1 MDGLNIQKTKNIL
14 KDKSIYITMVIA
26 LVIMVLLYP
35 SEGRFKYEYHKGRPW
50 MYETLVAPIDFPIL
64 KTQAELLKEK
74 NAAAELFIP
83 YYVYNGDILPN
94 VMQMADGLNR
104 DSLISDKDLVTLK
117 SILSEIY
124 ASGII
129 KRDESLVNSNKDSYI
144 IVQKDKRAEEV
155 PRASVYNIQQAL
167 EKLQSKIAQ
176 IATDSISIAGVSK
189 VKPESLIQAN
199 LIYDQQSTDLV
210 HKNATDYISPTNGI
224 VYTGQLIVSEG
235 EIITAYIEQ
244 ILDSYKA
251 EYELSMGYSGS
262 NMSLIAG
269 HAMIILV
276 ILFLVF
282 ASIYTVNI
290 QILREKRRFNFIIF
304 LILLTYI
311 STVVVRDAGS
321 EYLFMIPFAVIAL
334 YMMAFFPAKVV
345 LPIYMISLLPLL
357 ITAENGIELY
367 TLNLFAGAV
376 TLMSFVYL
384 YRGWLQ
390 FLNSLLLFGV
400 MFIVF
405 MAFRLLESGKPI
417 YDYTY
422 IVYLFLNSLFIVAA
436 YPLVFLLE
444 KIFGLV
450 SVSTLKDLS
459 DTNNTLLQ
467 ELARKAPGTF
477 QHCLQVANLSERA
490 VNSIHGNARL
500 VKVGA
505 MYHDIG
511 KLMNPQC
518 FIENQAPGIDYHK
531 NLTPQESAQAII
543 RHVSDGVE
551 LAKKYKLPKII
562 TAFITSHHGKGVTGY
577 FYSKYCLNG
586 GDPDN
591 KEPFTYNGTLP
602 TTKEQVVVMMA
613 DAVEAASRSLKDYSE
628 ESISNLVDKITAAR
642 ISESQLID
650 ADISLKEIFTVKEV
664 FKKQLKEIY
673 HSRIEYPA
681 SNNST
686 NSATKAA
693 PVQAV
698 QAVQAVQ
705 DTKPA
710 AKQTAKQSANNAANN
725 AANQPASHNT
735 GKSPDKNA

>member
-1 MDGLNIQKTKNIL
+1 MDSLNIQKTKNIL
-14 KDKSIYITMVIA
+14 KDKSIYITMVIV

-50 MYETLVAPIDFPIL
+50 MYETLVAPMDFPIL
-64 KTQAELLKEK
+64 KSQAELLKEK
-74 NAAAELFIP
+74 NEAAELFVP
-83 YYVYNGDILPN
+83 YYVYNNDILLN
-94 VMQMADGLNR
+94 VMQTADGLNR
-104 DSLISDKDLVTLK
+104 DSLISNKDLATLK
-117 SILSEIY
+117 VVLSEIY
-124 ASGII
+124 TAGII
-129 KRDESLVNSNKDSYI
+129 KRDEQLVNNDKNNYI

-155 PRASVYNIQQAL
+155 PRASVYNIRQAV

-176 IATDSISIAGVSK
+176 IATDSITIAGISK
-189 VKPESLIQAN
+189 IKPESLIQAN
-199 LIYDQQSTDLV
+199 LIYDQQSTELV
-210 HKNATDYISPTNGI
+210 HKNAIDYISPTKGI

-244 ILDSYKA
+244 VLDSYKA

-262 NMSLIAG
+262 NISLVAG
-269 HAMIILV
+269 HALIILA

-282 ASIYTVNI
+282 ASIYTINI
-290 QILREKRRFNFIIF
+290 QILREKKRFNFIIF

-311 STVVVRDAGS
+311 ITVVVRDAGP
-321 EYLFMIPFAVIAL
+321 EYLFMVPFAVFAL

-357 ITAENGIELY
+357 IIAENGIELY
-367 TLNLFAGAV
+367 ILNLFAGAV
-376 TLMSFVYL
+376 TLLSFVYL

-390 FLNSLLLFGV
+390 FLNSLLLLGA

-405 MAFRLLESGKPI
+405 IAFRLLESGKPV
-417 YDYTY
+417 YDYIY
-422 IVYLFLNSLFIVAA
+422 VVYLFLNSMFIVAA

-490 VNSIHGNARL
+490 VNAIHGNARL

-511 KLMNPQC
+511 KLVNPQC

-531 NLTPQESAQAII
+531 NLSPQESAQLII
-543 RHVSDGVE
+543 KHVSDGVE
-551 LAKKYKLPKII
+551 LAKKFKLPKII
-562 TAFITSHHGKGVTGY
+562 TAFITSHHGRSVTGY
-577 FYSKYCLNG
+577 FYSKYCLDG
-586 GDPDN
+586 GDPNN

-613 DAVEAASRSLKDYSE
+613 DAVEAASRSLKDYSA

-642 ISESQLID
+642 ISESQLIE
-650 ADISLKEIFTVKEV
+650 ADISLKEINTVKEV
-664 FKKQLKEIY
+664 FKKHLKEIY
-673 HSRIEYPA
+673 HSRIEYPTA
-681 SNNST
+681 NQSGNHTANTAVGTS
-686 NSATKAA
+686 KVA
-693 PVQAV
+693 PVLSTESSSESSSE
-698 QAVQAVQ
+698 
-705 DTKPA
+705 DTA
-710 AKQTAKQSANNAANN
+710 A
-725 AANQPASHNT
+725 
-735 GKSPDKNA
+735 DKTLSKEA

>member
-1 MDGLNIQKTKNIL
+1 MDSLNIQKTKNVL

-50 MYETLVAPIDFPIL
+50 MYETLVAPMDFPIL
-64 KTQAELLKEK
+64 KSQAELLKEK
-74 NAAAELFIP
+74 NEAAELFVP
-83 YYVYNGDILPN
+83 YYVYNNDILLN
-94 VMQMADGLNR
+94 VMQTADGLNR
-104 DSLISDKDLVTLK
+104 DSLISNKDLATLK
-117 SILSEIY
+117 GVLSEIY
-124 ASGII
+124 TAGII
-129 KRDESLVNSNKDSYI
+129 KRDEQLVNNDKNNYI

-155 PRASVYNIQQAL
+155 PRASVYNIRQAV

-176 IATDSISIAGVSK
+176 IAADSITIAGISK
-189 VKPESLIQAN
+189 IKPESLIQAN
-199 LIYDQQSTDLV
+199 LIYDQQSTELV
-210 HKNATDYISPTNGI
+210 HKNATDYISPTKGI

-244 ILDSYKA
+244 VLDSYKA

-262 NMSLIAG
+262 IISLVAG
-269 HAMIILV
+269 HALIILA

-282 ASIYTVNI
+282 ASIYTINI
-290 QILREKRRFNFIIF
+290 QILREKKRFNFIIF

-311 STVVVRDAGS
+311 ITVVVRDAGP
-321 EYLFMIPFAVIAL
+321 EYLFMVPFAVFAL

-357 ITAENGIELY
+357 IIAENGIELY
-367 TLNLFAGAV
+367 ILNLFAGAV
-376 TLMSFVYL
+376 TLLSFVYL

-390 FLNSLLLFGV
+390 FLNSLLLLGA

-405 MAFRLLESGKPI
+405 IAFRLLESGKPV
-417 YDYTY
+417 YDYIY
-422 IVYLFLNSLFIVAA
+422 VVYLFLNSMFIVAA

-490 VNSIHGNARL
+490 VNAIHGNARL

-511 KLMNPQC
+511 KLVNPQC

-531 NLTPQESAQAII
+531 NLSPQESAQLII
-543 RHVSDGVE
+543 KHVSDGVE
-551 LAKKYKLPKII
+551 LAKKFKLPKII
-562 TAFITSHHGKGVTGY
+562 TAFITSHHGRGVTGY
-577 FYSKYCLNG
+577 FYSKYCLDG
-586 GDPDN
+586 GDPNN

-613 DAVEAASRSLKDYSE
+613 DAVEAASRSLKDYSA

-642 ISESQLID
+642 ISESQLIE
-650 ADISLKEIFTVKEV
+650 ADISLKEINTVKEV
-664 FKKQLKEIY
+664 FKKHLKEIY

-681 SNNST
+681 ANQSVNHTANTAVGTS
-686 NSATKAA
+686 KVA
-693 PVQAV
+693 PVLSTESSTKSSSE
-698 QAVQAVQ
+698 
-705 DTKPA
+705 DTA
-710 AKQTAKQSANNAANN
+710 A
-725 AANQPASHNT
+725 
-735 GKSPDKNA
+735 DKTLSKET

>member
-1 MDGLNIQKTKNIL
+1 MDSLNIQKTKNIL

-50 MYETLVAPIDFPIL
+50 MYETLVAPMDFPIL
-64 KTQAELLKEK
+64 KSQAELLKEK
-74 NAAAELFIP
+74 NEAAELFVP
-83 YYVYNGDILPN
+83 YYVYNNDILLN
-94 VMQMADGLNR
+94 VMQTADGLNR
-104 DSLISDKDLVTLK
+104 DSLISNKDLATLK
-117 SILSEIY
+117 GVLSEIY
-124 ASGII
+124 TAGII
-129 KRDESLVNSNKDSYI
+129 KRDEQLVNNEKNNYI

-155 PRASVYNIQQAL
+155 PRASVYNIRQAV

-176 IATDSISIAGVSK
+176 IAADSITIAGISK
-189 VKPESLIQAN
+189 IKPESLIQAN
-199 LIYDQQSTDLV
+199 LIYDQQSTELV
-210 HKNATDYISPTNGI
+210 HKNAIDYISPTKGI

-244 ILDSYKA
+244 VLDSYKA

-262 NMSLIAG
+262 NISLVAG
-269 HAMIILV
+269 HALIILA

-282 ASIYTVNI
+282 ASIYTINI
-290 QILREKRRFNFIIF
+290 QILREKKRFNFIIF

-311 STVVVRDAGS
+311 ITVVVRDAGP
-321 EYLFMIPFAVIAL
+321 EYLFMVPFAVFAL

-357 ITAENGIELY
+357 IIAENGIELY
-367 TLNLFAGAV
+367 ILNLFAGAV
-376 TLMSFVYL
+376 TLLSFVYL

-390 FLNSLLLFGV
+390 FLNSLLLLGA

-405 MAFRLLESGKPI
+405 IAFRLLESGKPV
-417 YDYTY
+417 YDYIY
-422 IVYLFLNSLFIVAA
+422 VVYLFLNSMFIVAA

-490 VNSIHGNARL
+490 VNAIHGNARL

-511 KLMNPQC
+511 KLVNPQC

-531 NLTPQESAQAII
+531 NLSPQESAQLII
-543 RHVSDGVE
+543 KHVSDGVE
-551 LAKKYKLPKII
+551 LAKKFKLPKII
-562 TAFITSHHGKGVTGY
+562 TAFITSHHGRSVTGY
-577 FYSKYCLNG
+577 FYSKYCLDG
-586 GDPDN
+586 GDPNN

-613 DAVEAASRSLKDYSE
+613 DAVEAASRSLKDYSA

-642 ISESQLID
+642 ISESQLIE
-650 ADISLKEIFTVKEV
+650 ADISLKEINTVKEV
-664 FKKQLKEIY
+664 FKKHLKEIY
-673 HSRIEYPA
+673 HSRIEYPTA
-681 SNNST
+681 NQSGNHTANTAVGTS
-686 NSATKAA
+686 KVA
-693 PVQAV
+693 PVLSTESSSESSSE
-698 QAVQAVQ
+698 
-705 DTKPA
+705 DTA
-710 AKQTAKQSANNAANN
+710 A
-725 AANQPASHNT
+725 
-735 GKSPDKNA
+735 DKTLSKEA

>member
-1 MDGLNIQKTKNIL
+1 MDSLNIQKTKNIL

-50 MYETLVAPIDFPIL
+50 MYETLVAPMDFPIL
-64 KTQAELLKEK
+64 KSQAELLKEK
-74 NAAAELFIP
+74 NEAAELFVP
-83 YYVYNGDILPN
+83 YYVYNNDILLN
-94 VMQMADGLNR
+94 VMQTADGLNR
-104 DSLISDKDLVTLK
+104 DSLISNKDLATLK
-117 SILSEIY
+117 GVLSEIY
-124 ASGII
+124 TAGII
-129 KRDESLVNSNKDSYI
+129 KRDEQLVNNDKNNYI

-155 PRASVYNIQQAL
+155 PRASVYNIRQAV

-176 IATDSISIAGVSK
+176 IAADSITIAGISK
-189 VKPESLIQAN
+189 IKPESLIQAN
-199 LIYDQQSTDLV
+199 LIYDQQSTELV
-210 HKNATDYISPTNGI
+210 HKNAIDYISPTKGI

-244 ILDSYKA
+244 VLDSYKA

-262 NMSLIAG
+262 NISLVAG
-269 HAMIILV
+269 HALIILA

-282 ASIYTVNI
+282 ASIYTINI
-290 QILREKRRFNFIIF
+290 QILREKKRFNFIIF

-311 STVVVRDAGS
+311 ITVVVRDAGP
-321 EYLFMIPFAVIAL
+321 EYLFMVPFAVFAL

-357 ITAENGIELY
+357 IIAENGIELY
-367 TLNLFAGAV
+367 ILNLFAGAV
-376 TLMSFVYL
+376 TLLSFVYL

-390 FLNSLLLFGV
+390 FLNSLLLLGA

-405 MAFRLLESGKPI
+405 IAFRLLESGKPV
-417 YDYTY
+417 YDYIY
-422 IVYLFLNSLFIVAA
+422 VVYLFLNSMFIVAA

-490 VNSIHGNARL
+490 VNAIHGNARL

-511 KLMNPQC
+511 KLVNPQC

-531 NLTPQESAQAII
+531 NLSPQESAQLII
-543 RHVSDGVE
+543 KHVSDGVE
-551 LAKKYKLPKII
+551 LAKKFKLPKII
-562 TAFITSHHGKGVTGY
+562 TAFITSHHGRSVTGY
-577 FYSKYCLNG
+577 FYSKYCLDG
-586 GDPDN
+586 GDPNN

-613 DAVEAASRSLKDYSE
+613 DAVEAASRSLKDYSA

-642 ISESQLID
+642 ISESQLIE
-650 ADISLKEIFTVKEV
+650 ADISLKEINTVKEV
-664 FKKQLKEIY
+664 FKKHLKEIY

-681 SNNST
+681 ANQSGNHTANTAVGTS
-686 NSATKAA
+686 KVA
-693 PVQAV
+693 PVLSTESSSESSSE
-698 QAVQAVQ
+698 
-705 DTKPA
+705 DTA
-710 AKQTAKQSANNAANN
+710 A
-725 AANQPASHNT
+725 
-735 GKSPDKNA
+735 DKTLSKEA

>member
-1 MDGLNIQKTKNIL
+1 MDSLNIQKTKNIL

-50 MYETLVAPIDFPIL
+50 MYETLVAPMDFPIL
-64 KTQAELLKEK
+64 KSQAELLKEK
-74 NAAAELFIP
+74 NEAAELFVP
-83 YYVYNGDILPN
+83 YYVYNNDILLN
-94 VMQMADGLNR
+94 VMQTADGLNR
-104 DSLISDKDLVTLK
+104 DSLISNKDLATLK
-117 SILSEIY
+117 GVLSEIY
-124 ASGII
+124 TAGII
-129 KRDESLVNSNKDSYI
+129 KRDEQLVNNDKNNYI

-155 PRASVYNIQQAL
+155 PRASVYNIRQAV

-176 IATDSISIAGVSK
+176 IAADSITIAGISK
-189 VKPESLIQAN
+189 IKPESLIQAN
-199 LIYDQQSTDLV
+199 LIYDQQSTELV
-210 HKNATDYISPTNGI
+210 HKNATDYISPTKGI

-244 ILDSYKA
+244 VLDSYKA

-262 NMSLIAG
+262 NISLVAG
-269 HAMIILV
+269 HALIILA

-282 ASIYTVNI
+282 ASIYTINI
-290 QILREKRRFNFIIF
+290 QILREKKRFNFIIF

-311 STVVVRDAGS
+311 ITVVVRDAGP
-321 EYLFMIPFAVIAL
+321 EYLFMVPFAVFAL

-345 LPIYMISLLPLL
+345 LPIYMISLLPL
-357 ITAENGIELY
+357 IIIAENGIELY
-367 TLNLFAGAV
+367 ILNLFAGAV
-376 TLMSFVYL
+376 TLLSFVYL

-390 FLNSLLLFGV
+390 FLNSLLLLGA

-405 MAFRLLESGKPI
+405 IAFRLLESGKPV
-417 YDYTY
+417 YDYIY
-422 IVYLFLNSLFIVAA
+422 VVYLFLNSMFIVAA

-490 VNSIHGNARL
+490 VNAIHGNARL

-511 KLMNPQC
+511 KLVNPQC

-531 NLTPQESAQAII
+531 NLSPQESAQLII
-543 RHVSDGVE
+543 KHVSDGVE
-551 LAKKYKLPKII
+551 LAKKFKLPKII
-562 TAFITSHHGKGVTGY
+562 TAFITSHHGRSVTGY
-577 FYSKYCLNG
+577 FYSKYCLDG
-586 GDPDN
+586 GDPNN

-613 DAVEAASRSLKDYSE
+613 DAVEAASRSLKDYSA

-642 ISESQLID
+642 ISESQLIE
-650 ADISLKEIFTVKEV
+650 ADISLKEINTVKEV
-664 FKKQLKEIY
+664 FKKHLKEIY

-681 SNNST
+681 ANQSGNHTANTAVGTS
-686 NSATKAA
+686 KVA
-693 PVQAV
+693 PVLSTESSSESSSE
-698 QAVQAVQ
+698 
-705 DTKPA
+705 DTA
-710 AKQTAKQSANNAANN
+710 A
-725 AANQPASHNT
+725 
-735 GKSPDKNA
+735 DKTLSKEA

>member
-1 MDGLNIQKTKNIL
+1 MDSLNIQKTKNIL

-50 MYETLVAPIDFPIL
+50 MYETLVAPMDFPIL
-64 KTQAELLKEK
+64 KSQAELLKEK
-74 NAAAELFIP
+74 NEAAELFVP
-83 YYVYNGDILPN
+83 YYVYNNDILLN
-94 VMQMADGLNR
+94 VMQTADGLNR
-104 DSLISDKDLVTLK
+104 DSLISNKDLATLK
-117 SILSEIY
+117 GVLSEIY
-124 ASGII
+124 TAGII
-129 KRDESLVNSNKDSYI
+129 KRDEQLVNNDKNNYI

-155 PRASVYNIQQAL
+155 PRASVYNIRQAV

-176 IATDSISIAGVSK
+176 IAADSITIAGISK
-189 VKPESLIQAN
+189 IKPESLIQAN
-199 LIYDQQSTDLV
+199 LIYDQQSTELV
-210 HKNATDYISPTNGI
+210 HKNATDYISPTKGI

-244 ILDSYKA
+244 VLDSYKA

-262 NMSLIAG
+262 NISLVAG
-269 HAMIILV
+269 HALIILA

-282 ASIYTVNI
+282 ASIYTINI
-290 QILREKRRFNFIIF
+290 QILREKKRFNFIIF

-311 STVVVRDAGS
+311 ITVVVRDAGP
-321 EYLFMIPFAVIAL
+321 EYLFMVPFAVFAL

-357 ITAENGIELY
+357 IIAENGIELY
-367 TLNLFAGAV
+367 ILNLFAGAV
-376 TLMSFVYL
+376 TLLSFVYL

-390 FLNSLLLFGV
+390 FLNSLLLLGA

-405 MAFRLLESGKPI
+405 IAFRLLESGKPV
-417 YDYTY
+417 YDYIY
-422 IVYLFLNSLFIVAA
+422 VVYLFLNSMFIVAA

-490 VNSIHGNARL
+490 VNAIHGNARL

-511 KLMNPQC
+511 KLVNPQC

-531 NLTPQESAQAII
+531 NLSSQESAQLII
-543 RHVSDGVE
+543 KHVSDGVE
-551 LAKKYKLPKII
+551 LAKKFKLPKII
-562 TAFITSHHGKGVTGY
+562 TAFITSHHGRSVTGY
-577 FYSKYCLNG
+577 FYSKYCLDG
-586 GDPDN
+586 GDPNN

-613 DAVEAASRSLKDYSE
+613 DAVEAASRSLKDYSA

-642 ISESQLID
+642 ISESQLIE
-650 ADISLKEIFTVKEV
+650 ADISLKEINTVKEV
-664 FKKQLKEIY
+664 FKKHLKEIY

-681 SNNST
+681 ANQSGNHTANTAVGTS
-686 NSATKAA
+686 KVA
-693 PVQAV
+693 PVLS
-698 QAVQAVQ
+698 
-705 DTKPA
+705 TESSTESSSENTA
-710 AKQTAKQSANNAANN
+710 A
-725 AANQPASHNT
+725 
-735 GKSPDKNA
+735 DKTLSKEA

>member
-1 MDGLNIQKTKNIL
+1 MDSLNIQKTKNIL

-50 MYETLVAPIDFPIL
+50 MYETLVAPMDFPIL
-64 KTQAELLKEK
+64 KSQAELLKEK
-74 NAAAELFIP
+74 NEAAELFVP
-83 YYVYNGDILPN
+83 YYVYNNDILLN
-94 VMQMADGLNR
+94 VMQTADGLNR
-104 DSLISDKDLVTLK
+104 DSLISNKDLATLK
-117 SILSEIY
+117 GVLSEIY
-124 ASGII
+124 TAGII
-129 KRDESLVNSNKDSYI
+129 KRDEQLVNNEKNNYI

-155 PRASVYNIQQAL
+155 PRASVYNIRQAV

-176 IATDSISIAGVSK
+176 IAADSITIAGISK
-189 VKPESLIQAN
+189 IKPESLIQAN
-199 LIYDQQSTDLV
+199 LIYDQQSTELV
-210 HKNATDYISPTNGI
+210 HKNAIDYISPTKGI

-244 ILDSYKA
+244 VLDSYKA

-262 NMSLIAG
+262 NISLVAG
-269 HAMIILV
+269 HALIILA

-282 ASIYTVNI
+282 ASIYTINI
-290 QILREKRRFNFIIF
+290 QILREKKRFNFIIF

-311 STVVVRDAGS
+311 ITVVVRDAGP
-321 EYLFMIPFAVIAL
+321 EYLFMVPFAVFAL

-357 ITAENGIELY
+357 IIAENGIELY
-367 TLNLFAGAV
+367 ILNLFAGAV
-376 TLMSFVYL
+376 TLLSFVYL

-390 FLNSLLLFGV
+390 FLNSLLLLGA

-405 MAFRLLESGKPI
+405 IAFRLLESGKPV
-417 YDYTY
+417 YDYIY
-422 IVYLFLNSLFIVAA
+422 VVYLFLNSMFIVAA

-490 VNSIHGNARL
+490 VNAIHGNARL

-511 KLMNPQC
+511 KLVNPQC

-531 NLTPQESAQAII
+531 NLSPQESAQLII
-543 RHVSDGVE
+543 KHVSDGVE
-551 LAKKYKLPKII
+551 LAKKFKLPKII
-562 TAFITSHHGKGVTGY
+562 TAFITSHHGRSVTGY
-577 FYSKYCLNG
+577 FYSKYCLDG
-586 GDPDN
+586 GDPNN

-613 DAVEAASRSLKDYSE
+613 DAVEAASRSLKDYSA

-642 ISESQLID
+642 ISESQLIE
-650 ADISLKEIFTVKEV
+650 ADISLKEINTVKEV
-664 FKKQLKEIY
+664 FKKHLKEIY

-681 SNNST
+681 ANQSGNHTANTAVGTS
-686 NSATKAA
+686 KVA
-693 PVQAV
+693 PVLSTESSTKSSSE
-698 QAVQAVQ
+698 
-705 DTKPA
+705 DTA
-710 AKQTAKQSANNAANN
+710 A
-725 AANQPASHNT
+725 
-735 GKSPDKNA
+735 DKTLSKEA

>member
-1 MDGLNIQKTKNIL
+1 MDSLNIQKTKNIL

-50 MYETLVAPIDFPIL
+50 MYETLVAPMDFPIL
-64 KTQAELLKEK
+64 KSQAELLKEK
-74 NAAAELFIP
+74 NEAAELFVP
-83 YYVYNGDILPN
+83 YYVYNNDILLN
-94 VMQMADGLNR
+94 VMQTADGLNR
-104 DSLISDKDLVTLK
+104 DSLISNKDLATLK
-117 SILSEIY
+117 GVLSEIY
-124 ASGII
+124 TAGII
-129 KRDESLVNSNKDSYI
+129 KRDEQLVNNDKNNYI

-155 PRASVYNIQQAL
+155 PRASVYNIRQAV

-176 IATDSISIAGVSK
+176 IAADSITIAGISK
-189 VKPESLIQAN
+189 IKPESLIQAN
-199 LIYDQQSTDLV
+199 LIYDQQSTELV
-210 HKNATDYISPTNGI
+210 HKNATDYISPTKGI

-244 ILDSYKA
+244 VLDSYKA

-262 NMSLIAG
+262 NISLVAG
-269 HAMIILV
+269 HALIILA

-282 ASIYTVNI
+282 ASIYTINI
-290 QILREKRRFNFIIF
+290 QILREKKRFNFIIF

-311 STVVVRDAGS
+311 ITVVVRDAGP
-321 EYLFMIPFAVIAL
+321 EYLFMVPFAVFAL

-357 ITAENGIELY
+357 IIAENGIELY
-367 TLNLFAGAV
+367 ILNLFAGAV
-376 TLMSFVYL
+376 TLLSFVYL

-390 FLNSLLLFGV
+390 FLNSLLLLGA

-405 MAFRLLESGKPI
+405 IAFRLLESGKPV
-417 YDYTY
+417 YDYIY
-422 IVYLFLNSLFIVAA
+422 VVYLFLNSMFIVAA

-490 VNSIHGNARL
+490 VNAIHGNARL

-511 KLMNPQC
+511 KLVNPQC

-531 NLTPQESAQAII
+531 NLSPQESAQLII
-543 RHVSDGVE
+543 KHVSDGVE
-551 LAKKYKLPKII
+551 LAKKFKLPKII
-562 TAFITSHHGKGVTGY
+562 TAFITSHHGRSVTGY
-577 FYSKYCLNG
+577 FYSKYCLDG
-586 GDPDN
+586 GDPNN

-613 DAVEAASRSLKDYSE
+613 DAVEAASRSLKDYSA

-642 ISESQLID
+642 ISESQLIE
-650 ADISLKEIFTVKEV
+650 ADISLKEINTVKEV
-664 FKKQLKEIY
+664 FKKHLKEIY

-681 SNNST
+681 ANQSGNHTANTAVGTS
-686 NSATKAA
+686 KVA
-693 PVQAV
+693 PVLSTESSSESSSE
-698 QAVQAVQ
+698 
-705 DTKPA
+705 DTA
-710 AKQTAKQSANNAANN
+710 A
-725 AANQPASHNT
+725 
-735 GKSPDKNA
+735 DKTLSKEA

>member
-1 MDGLNIQKTKNIL
+1 MDSLNIQKTKNIL

-50 MYETLVAPIDFPIL
+50 MYETLVAPMDFPIL
-64 KTQAELLKEK
+64 KSQAELLKEK
-74 NAAAELFIP
+74 NEAAELFVP
-83 YYVYNGDILPN
+83 YYVYNNDILLN
-94 VMQMADGLNR
+94 VMQTADGLNR
-104 DSLISDKDLVTLK
+104 DSLISNKDLATLK
-117 SILSEIY
+117 GVLSEIY
-124 ASGII
+124 TAGII
-129 KRDESLVNSNKDSYI
+129 KRDEQLVNNEKNNYI

-155 PRASVYNIQQAL
+155 PRASVYNIRQAV

-176 IATDSISIAGVSK
+176 IAADSITIAGISK
-189 VKPESLIQAN
+189 IKPESLIQAN
-199 LIYDQQSTDLV
+199 LIYDQQSTELV
-210 HKNATDYISPTNGI
+210 HKNAIDYISPTKGI

-244 ILDSYKA
+244 VLDSYKA

-262 NMSLIAG
+262 NISLVAG
-269 HAMIILV
+269 HALIILA

-282 ASIYTVNI
+282 ASIYTINI
-290 QILREKRRFNFIIF
+290 QILREKKRFNFIIF

-311 STVVVRDAGS
+311 ITVVVRDAGP
-321 EYLFMIPFAVIAL
+321 EYLFMVPFAVFAL

-357 ITAENGIELY
+357 IIAENGIELY
-367 TLNLFAGAV
+367 ILNLFAGAV
-376 TLMSFVYL
+376 TLLSFVYL

-390 FLNSLLLFGV
+390 FLNSLLLLGA

-405 MAFRLLESGKPI
+405 IAFRLLESGKPV
-417 YDYTY
+417 YDYIY
-422 IVYLFLNSLFIVAA
+422 VVYLFLNSMFIVAA

-490 VNSIHGNARL
+490 VNAIHGNARL

-511 KLMNPQC
+511 KLVNPQC

-531 NLTPQESAQAII
+531 NLSLQESAQLII
-543 RHVSDGVE
+543 KHVSDGVE
-551 LAKKYKLPKII
+551 LAKKFKLPKII
-562 TAFITSHHGKGVTGY
+562 TAFITSHHGRSVTGY
-577 FYSKYCLNG
+577 FYSKYCLDG
-586 GDPDN
+586 GDPNN

-613 DAVEAASRSLKDYSE
+613 DAVEAASRSLKDYSA

-642 ISESQLID
+642 ISESQLIE
-650 ADISLKEIFTVKEV
+650 ADISLKEINTVKEV
-664 FKKQLKEIY
+664 FKKHLKEIY

-681 SNNST
+681 ANQSGNHTANTAVGTS
-686 NSATKAA
+686 KVA
-693 PVQAV
+693 PVLSTESSTKSSSE
-698 QAVQAVQ
+698 
-705 DTKPA
+705 DTA
-710 AKQTAKQSANNAANN
+710 A
-725 AANQPASHNT
+725 
-735 GKSPDKNA
+735 DKTLSKEA

>member
-1 MDGLNIQKTKNIL
+1 MDSLNIQKTKNIL

-50 MYETLVAPIDFPIL
+50 MYETLVAPMDFPIL
-64 KTQAELLKEK
+64 KSQAELLKEK
-74 NAAAELFIP
+74 NEAAELFVP
-83 YYVYNGDILPN
+83 YYVYNNDILLN
-94 VMQMADGLNR
+94 VMQTADGLNR
-104 DSLISDKDLVTLK
+104 DSLISNKDLATLK
-117 SILSEIY
+117 GVLSEIY
-124 ASGII
+124 TAGII
-129 KRDESLVNSNKDSYI
+129 KRDEQLVNNDKNNYI

-155 PRASVYNIQQAL
+155 PRASVYNIRQAV

-176 IATDSISIAGVSK
+176 IAADSITIAGISK
-189 VKPESLIQAN
+189 IKPESLIQAN
-199 LIYDQQSTDLV
+199 LIYDQQSTELV
-210 HKNATDYISPTNGI
+210 HKNATDYISPTKGI

-244 ILDSYKA
+244 VLDSYKA

-262 NMSLIAG
+262 NISLVAG
-269 HAMIILV
+269 HALIILA

-282 ASIYTVNI
+282 ASIYTINI
-290 QILREKRRFNFIIF
+290 QILREKKRFNFIIF

-311 STVVVRDAGS
+311 ITVVVRDAGP
-321 EYLFMIPFAVIAL
+321 EYLFMVPFAVFAL

-357 ITAENGIELY
+357 IIAENGIELY
-367 TLNLFAGAV
+367 ILNLFAGAV
-376 TLMSFVYL
+376 TLLSFVYL

-390 FLNSLLLFGV
+390 FLNSLLLLGA

-405 MAFRLLESGKPI
+405 IAFRLLESGKPV
-417 YDYTY
+417 YDYIY
-422 IVYLFLNSLFIVAA
+422 VVYLFLNSMFIVAA

-490 VNSIHGNARL
+490 VNAIHGNARL

-511 KLMNPQC
+511 KLVNPQC

-531 NLTPQESAQAII
+531 NLSPQESAQLII
-543 RHVSDGVE
+543 KHVSDGVE
-551 LAKKYKLPKII
+551 LAKKFKLPKII
-562 TAFITSHHGKGVTGY
+562 TAFITSHHGRSVTGY
-577 FYSKYCLNG
+577 FYSKYCLDG
-586 GDPDN
+586 GDPNN

-613 DAVEAASRSLKDYSE
+613 DAVEAASRSLKDYSA

-642 ISESQLID
+642 ISESQLIE
-650 ADISLKEIFTVKEV
+650 ADISLKEINTVKEV
-664 FKKQLKEIY
+664 FKKHLKEIY

-681 SNNST
+681 ANQSVNHTANTAVGTS
-686 NSATKAA
+686 KVA
-693 PVQAV
+693 PVLSTESSTKSSSE
-698 QAVQAVQ
+698 
-705 DTKPA
+705 DTA
-710 AKQTAKQSANNAANN
+710 A
-725 AANQPASHNT
+725 
-735 GKSPDKNA
+735 DKTLSKET

>member
-1 MDGLNIQKTKNIL
+1 MDSLNIQKTKNIL

-50 MYETLVAPIDFPIL
+50 MYETLVAPMDFPIL
-64 KTQAELLKEK
+64 KSQAELLKEK
-74 NAAAELFIP
+74 NEAAELFVP
-83 YYVYNGDILPN
+83 YYVYNNDILLN
-94 VMQMADGLNR
+94 AMQTADGLNR
-104 DSLISDKDLVTLK
+104 DSLISGKDLETLK
-117 SILSEIY
+117 GVLSEIY
-124 ASGII
+124 TAGII
-129 KRDESLVNSNKDSYI
+129 KRDEQLAGNDKNSYI

-155 PRASVYNIQQAL
+155 PRASVYNIRQAVK
-167 EKLQSKIAQ
+167 KLQSKIAQ
-176 IATDSISIAGVSK
+176 IATDSITIASISK
-189 VKPESLIQAN
+189 IKPESLIQAN
-199 LIYDQQSTDLV
+199 LIYDQQSTELV
-210 HKNATDYISPTNGI
+210 HKNATDYISPTKGI

-244 ILDSYKA
+244 VLDSYKA

-262 NMSLIAG
+262 NLSLIAG
-269 HAMIILV
+269 HSLIILA

-282 ASIYTVNI
+282 ASIYTINI
-290 QILREKRRFNFIIF
+290 QILREKKRFNFIIF
-304 LILLTYI
+304 LILLTYVI
-311 STVVVRDAGS
+311 TVVVRDAGP
-321 EYLFMIPFAVIAL
+321 EYLFMVPFAVFAL

-357 ITAENGIELY
+357 IIAENGIELY
-367 TLNLFAGAV
+367 LLNLFAGAV
-376 TLMSFVYL
+376 TLLSFVYL

-390 FLNSLLLFGV
+390 FLNSLLLLGA

-405 MAFRLLESGKPI
+405 ISFRLLESGKPV
-417 YDYTY
+417 YDYVY
-422 IVYLFLNSLFIVAA
+422 IVYLFLNSMFIVAA

-490 VNSIHGNARL
+490 VNAIHGNARL

-505 MYHDIG
+505 MYHDVG
-511 KLMNPQC
+511 KLVNPQC

-531 NLTPQESAQAII
+531 NLSPQESAQLII
-543 RHVSDGVE
+543 KHVSDGVE
-551 LAKKYKLPKII
+551 LAKKFKLPKII
-562 TAFITSHHGKGVTGY
+562 TAFITSHHGRSVTGY
-577 FYSKYCLNG
+577 FYSKYCLDG
-586 GDPDN
+586 GDPNN

-613 DAVEAASRSLKDYSE
+613 DAVEAASRSLKDYSA

-642 ISESQLID
+642 ISESQLIE
-650 ADISLKEIFTVKEV
+650 ADISLKEINTVKEV
-664 FKKQLKEIY
+664 FKKHLKEIY

-681 SNNST
+681 ANQSGNHTANTAVGTSKVTPVLSTESSTENSSENST
-686 NSATKAA
+686 
-693 PVQAV
+693 
-698 QAVQAVQ
+698 
-705 DTKPA
+705 D
-710 AKQTAKQSANNAANN
+710 
-725 AANQPASHNT
+725 NT
-735 GKSPDKNA
+735 DADKTLSKEA

>member
-1 MDGLNIQKTKNIL
+1 MDSLNIQKTKNIL

-50 MYETLVAPIDFPIL
+50 MYETLVAPMDFPIL
-64 KTQAELLKEK
+64 KSQAELLKEK
-74 NAAAELFIP
+74 NEAAELFVP
-83 YYVYNGDILPN
+83 YYVYNNDILLN
-94 VMQMADGLNR
+94 AMQTADGLNR
-104 DSLISDKDLVTLK
+104 DSLISGKDLETLK
-117 SILSEIY
+117 GVLSEIY
-124 ASGII
+124 TAGII
-129 KRDESLVNSNKDSYI
+129 KRDEQLAGNDKNSYI

-155 PRASVYNIQQAL
+155 PRASVYNIRQAV

-176 IATDSISIAGVSK
+176 IATDSITIASISK
-189 VKPESLIQAN
+189 IKPESLIQAN
-199 LIYDQQSTDLV
+199 LIYDQQSTELV
-210 HKNATDYISPTNGI
+210 HKNATDYISPTKGI

-244 ILDSYKA
+244 VLDSYKA

-262 NMSLIAG
+262 NLSLIAG
-269 HAMIILV
+269 HSLIILA

-282 ASIYTVNI
+282 ASIYTINI
-290 QILREKRRFNFIIF
+290 QILREKKRFNFIIF
-304 LILLTYI
+304 LILLTYVI
-311 STVVVRDAGS
+311 TVVVRDAGP
-321 EYLFMIPFAVIAL
+321 EYLFMVPFAVFAL

-357 ITAENGIELY
+357 IIAENGIELY
-367 TLNLFAGAV
+367 LLNLFAGAV
-376 TLMSFVYL
+376 TLLSFVYL

-390 FLNSLLLFGV
+390 FLNSLLLLGA

-405 MAFRLLESGKPI
+405 ISFRLLESGKPV
-417 YDYTY
+417 YDYVY
-422 IVYLFLNSLFIVAA
+422 IVYLFLNSMFIVAA

-490 VNSIHGNARL
+490 VNAIHGNARL

-505 MYHDIG
+505 MYHDVG
-511 KLMNPQC
+511 KLVNPQC

-531 NLTPQESAQAII
+531 NLSPQESAQLII
-543 RHVSDGVE
+543 KHVSDGVE
-551 LAKKYKLPKII
+551 LAKKFKLPKII
-562 TAFITSHHGKGVTGY
+562 TAFITSHHGRSVTGY
-577 FYSKYCLNG
+577 FYSKYCLDG
-586 GDPDN
+586 GDPNN

-613 DAVEAASRSLKDYSE
+613 DAVEAASRSLKDYSA

-642 ISESQLID
+642 ISESQLIE
-650 ADISLKEIFTVKEV
+650 ADISLKEINTVKEV
-664 FKKQLKEIY
+664 FKKHLKEIY

-681 SNNST
+681 ANQSGNHTANTAVGTSKVTPVLSTESSTENSSENST
-686 NSATKAA
+686 
-693 PVQAV
+693 
-698 QAVQAVQ
+698 
-705 DTKPA
+705 D
-710 AKQTAKQSANNAANN
+710 
-725 AANQPASHNT
+725 NT
-735 GKSPDKNA
+735 DADKTLSKEA

>member
-1 MDGLNIQKTKNIL
+1 MDSLNIQKTKNIL

-50 MYETLVAPIDFPIL
+50 MYETLVAPMDFPIL
-64 KTQAELLKEK
+64 KSQAELLKEK
-74 NAAAELFIP
+74 NEAAELFVP
-83 YYVYNGDILPN
+83 YYVYNNDILLN
-94 VMQMADGLNR
+94 VMQTADGLNR
-104 DSLISDKDLVTLK
+104 DSLISNKDLATLK
-117 SILSEIY
+117 GVLSEIY
-124 ASGII
+124 TAGII
-129 KRDESLVNSNKDSYI
+129 KRDEQLVNNDKNNYI

-155 PRASVYNIQQAL
+155 PRASVYNIRQAV

-176 IATDSISIAGVSK
+176 IAADSITIAGISK
-189 VKPESLIQAN
+189 IKPESLIQAN
-199 LIYDQQSTDLV
+199 LIYDQQSTELV
-210 HKNATDYISPTNGI
+210 HKNATDYISPTKGI

-244 ILDSYKA
+244 VLDSYKA

-262 NMSLIAG
+262 NISLVAG
-269 HAMIILV
+269 HALIILA

-282 ASIYTVNI
+282 ASIYTINI
-290 QILREKRRFNFIIF
+290 QILREKKRFNFIIF

-311 STVVVRDAGS
+311 ITVVVRDAGP
-321 EYLFMIPFAVIAL
+321 EYLFMVPFAVFAL

-357 ITAENGIELY
+357 IIAENGIELY
-367 TLNLFAGAV
+367 ILNLFAGAV
-376 TLMSFVYL
+376 TLLSFVYL

-390 FLNSLLLFGV
+390 FLNSLLLLGA

-405 MAFRLLESGKPI
+405 IAFRLLESGKPV
-417 YDYTY
+417 YDYIY
-422 IVYLFLNSLFIVAA
+422 VVYLFLNSMFIVAA

-490 VNSIHGNARL
+490 VNAIHGNARL

-511 KLMNPQC
+511 KLVNPQC

-531 NLTPQESAQAII
+531 NLSPQESAQLII
-543 RHVSDGVE
+543 KHVSDGVE
-551 LAKKYKLPKII
+551 LAKKFKLPKII
-562 TAFITSHHGKGVTGY
+562 TAFITSHHGRSVTGY
-577 FYSKYCLNG
+577 FYSKYCLDG
-586 GDPDN
+586 GDPNN

-613 DAVEAASRSLKDYSE
+613 DAVEAASRSLKDYSA

-642 ISESQLID
+642 ISESQLIE
-650 ADISLKEIFTVKEV
+650 ADISLKEINTVKEV
-664 FKKQLKEIY
+664 FKKHLKEIY
-673 HSRIEYPA
+673 HSRIEYPTA
-681 SNNST
+681 NQSVNHTANTAVGTS
-686 NSATKAA
+686 KVA
-693 PVQAV
+693 PVLSTESSTKSSSE
-698 QAVQAVQ
+698 
-705 DTKPA
+705 DTA
-710 AKQTAKQSANNAANN
+710 A
-725 AANQPASHNT
+725 
-735 GKSPDKNA
+735 DKTLSKET

>member
-1 MDGLNIQKTKNIL
+1 MDSLNIQKTKNIL

-50 MYETLVAPIDFPIL
+50 MYETLVAPMDFPIL
-64 KTQAELLKEK
+64 KSQAELLKEK
-74 NAAAELFIP
+74 NEAAELFVP
-83 YYVYNGDILPN
+83 YYVYNNDILLN
-94 VMQMADGLNR
+94 VMQTADGLNR
-104 DSLISDKDLVTLK
+104 DSLISNNDLATLK
-117 SILSEIY
+117 GVLSEIY
-124 ASGII
+124 TAGII
-129 KRDESLVNSNKDSYI
+129 KRDEQLVNNDKNNYI

-155 PRASVYNIQQAL
+155 PRASVYNIRQAV

-176 IATDSISIAGVSK
+176 IATDSITIAGISK
-189 VKPESLIQAN
+189 IKPESLIQAN
-199 LIYDQQSTDLV
+199 LIYDQQSTELV
-210 HKNATDYISPTNGI
+210 HKNAIDYISPTKGI

-244 ILDSYKA
+244 VLDSYKA

-262 NMSLIAG
+262 NISLVAG
-269 HAMIILV
+269 HALIILA

-282 ASIYTVNI
+282 ASIYTINI
-290 QILREKRRFNFIIF
+290 QILREKKRFNFIIF

-311 STVVVRDAGS
+311 ITVVVRDAGP
-321 EYLFMIPFAVIAL
+321 EYLFMVPFAVFAL

-357 ITAENGIELY
+357 IIAENGIELY
-367 TLNLFAGAV
+367 ILNLFAGAV
-376 TLMSFVYL
+376 TLLSFVYL

-390 FLNSLLLFGV
+390 FLNSLLLLGA

-405 MAFRLLESGKPI
+405 IAFRLLESGKPV
-417 YDYTY
+417 YDYIY
-422 IVYLFLNSLFIVAA
+422 VVYLFLNSMFIVAA

-490 VNSIHGNARL
+490 VNAIHGNARL

-511 KLMNPQC
+511 KLVNPQC

-531 NLTPQESAQAII
+531 NLSPQESAQLII
-543 RHVSDGVE
+543 KHVSDGVE
-551 LAKKYKLPKII
+551 LAKKFKLPKII
-562 TAFITSHHGKGVTGY
+562 TAFITSHHGRSVTGY
-577 FYSKYCLNG
+577 FYSKYCLDG
-586 GDPDN
+586 GDPNN

-613 DAVEAASRSLKDYSE
+613 DAVEAASRSLKDYSA

-642 ISESQLID
+642 ISESQLIE
-650 ADISLKEIFTVKEV
+650 ADISLKEINTVKEV
-664 FKKQLKEIY
+664 FKKHLKEIY
-673 HSRIEYPA
+673 HSRIEYPTA
-681 SNNST
+681 NQSGNHTANTAVGTS
-686 NSATKAA
+686 KVA
-693 PVQAV
+693 PVLSTESSSESSSE
-698 QAVQAVQ
+698 
-705 DTKPA
+705 DTA
-710 AKQTAKQSANNAANN
+710 A
-725 AANQPASHNT
+725 
-735 GKSPDKNA
+735 DKTLSKEA

>member
-1 MDGLNIQKTKNIL
+1 MDSLNIQKSKNIL

-50 MYETLVAPIDFPIL
+50 MYETLVAPMDFPIL
-64 KTQAELLKEK
+64 KSQAELLKEK
-74 NAAAELFIP
+74 NEAAELFVP
-83 YYVYNGDILPN
+83 YYVYNNDILLN
-94 VMQMADGLNR
+94 VMQTADGLNR
-104 DSLISDKDLVTLK
+104 DSLISNKDLATLK
-117 SILSEIY
+117 GVLSEIY
-124 ASGII
+124 TAGII
-129 KRDESLVNSNKDSYI
+129 KRDEQLVNNDKNNYI

-155 PRASVYNIQQAL
+155 PRASVYNIRQAV

-176 IATDSISIAGVSK
+176 IAADSITIAGISK
-189 VKPESLIQAN
+189 IKPESLIQAN
-199 LIYDQQSTDLV
+199 LIYDQQSTELV
-210 HKNATDYISPTNGI
+210 HKNATDYISTTKGI

-244 ILDSYKA
+244 VLDSYKA

-262 NMSLIAG
+262 NISLVAG
-269 HAMIILV
+269 HALIILA

-282 ASIYTVNI
+282 ASIYTINI
-290 QILREKRRFNFIIF
+290 QILREKKRFNFIIF

-311 STVVVRDAGS
+311 ITVVVRDAGP
-321 EYLFMIPFAVIAL
+321 EYLFMVPFAVFAL

-357 ITAENGIELY
+357 IIAENGIELY
-367 TLNLFAGAV
+367 ILNLFAGAV
-376 TLMSFVYL
+376 TLLSFVYL

-390 FLNSLLLFGV
+390 FLNSLLLLGA

-405 MAFRLLESGKPI
+405 IAFRLLESGKPV
-417 YDYTY
+417 YDYIY
-422 IVYLFLNSLFIVAA
+422 VVYLFLNSMFIVAA

-490 VNSIHGNARL
+490 VNAIHGNARL

-511 KLMNPQC
+511 KLVNPQC

-531 NLTPQESAQAII
+531 NLSSQESAQLII
-543 RHVSDGVE
+543 KHVSDGVE
-551 LAKKYKLPKII
+551 LAKKFKLPKII
-562 TAFITSHHGKGVTGY
+562 TAFITSHHGRSVTGY
-577 FYSKYCLNG
+577 FYSKYCLDG
-586 GDPDN
+586 GDPNN

-613 DAVEAASRSLKDYSE
+613 DAVEAASRSLKDYSA

-642 ISESQLID
+642 ISESQLIE
-650 ADISLKEIFTVKEV
+650 ADISLKEINTVKEV
-664 FKKQLKEIY
+664 FKKHLKEIY

-681 SNNST
+681 ANQSGNHTANTAVGTS
-686 NSATKAA
+686 KVA
-693 PVQAV
+693 PVLS
-698 QAVQAVQ
+698 
-705 DTKPA
+705 TESSTESSSENTA
-710 AKQTAKQSANNAANN
+710 A
-725 AANQPASHNT
+725 
-735 GKSPDKNA
+735 DKTLSKEA

>member
-1 MDGLNIQKTKNIL
+1 MDSLNIQKSKNIL

-50 MYETLVAPIDFPIL
+50 MYETLVAPMDFPIL
-64 KTQAELLKEK
+64 KSQAELLKEK
-74 NAAAELFIP
+74 NEAAELFVP
-83 YYVYNGDILPN
+83 YYVYNNDILLN
-94 VMQMADGLNR
+94 VMQTADGLNR
-104 DSLISDKDLVTLK
+104 DSLISNKDLATLK
-117 SILSEIY
+117 GVLSEIY
-124 ASGII
+124 TAGII
-129 KRDESLVNSNKDSYI
+129 KRDEQLVNNDKNNYI

-155 PRASVYNIQQAL
+155 PRASVYNIRQAV

-176 IATDSISIAGVSK
+176 IAADSITIAGISK
-189 VKPESLIQAN
+189 IKPESLIQAN
-199 LIYDQQSTDLV
+199 LIYDQQSTELV
-210 HKNATDYISPTNGI
+210 HKNATDYISPTKGI

-244 ILDSYKA
+244 VLDSYKA

-262 NMSLIAG
+262 NISLVAG
-269 HAMIILV
+269 HALIILA

-282 ASIYTVNI
+282 ASIYTINI
-290 QILREKRRFNFIIF
+290 QILREKKRFNFIIF

-311 STVVVRDAGS
+311 ITVVVRDAGP
-321 EYLFMIPFAVIAL
+321 EYLFMVPFAVFAL

-357 ITAENGIELY
+357 IIAENGIELY
-367 TLNLFAGAV
+367 ILNLFAGAV
-376 TLMSFVYL
+376 TLLSFVYL

-390 FLNSLLLFGV
+390 FLNSLLLLGA

-405 MAFRLLESGKPI
+405 IAFRLLESGKPV
-417 YDYTY
+417 YDYIY
-422 IVYLFLNSLFIVAA
+422 VVYLFLNSMFIVAA

-490 VNSIHGNARL
+490 VNAIHGNARL

-511 KLMNPQC
+511 KLVNPQC

-531 NLTPQESAQAII
+531 NLSPQESAQLII
-543 RHVSDGVE
+543 KHVSDGVE
-551 LAKKYKLPKII
+551 LAKKFKLPKII
-562 TAFITSHHGKGVTGY
+562 TAFITSHHGRSVTGY
-577 FYSKYCLNG
+577 FYSKYCLDG
-586 GDPDN
+586 GDPNN

-613 DAVEAASRSLKDYSE
+613 DAVEAASRSLKDYSA

-642 ISESQLID
+642 ISESQLIE
-650 ADISLKEIFTVKEV
+650 ADISLKEINTVKEV
-664 FKKQLKEIY
+664 FKKHLKEIY

-681 SNNST
+681 ANQSGNHTANTAVGTS
-686 NSATKAA
+686 KVA
-693 PVQAV
+693 PVLSTESSTESSSESSSE
-698 QAVQAVQ
+698 
-705 DTKPA
+705 DTA
-710 AKQTAKQSANNAANN
+710 A
-725 AANQPASHNT
+725 
-735 GKSPDKNA
+735 DKTLSKEA

>member
-1 MDGLNIQKTKNIL
+1 MDSLNIQKTKNIL

-50 MYETLVAPIDFPIL
+50 MYETLVAPMDFPIL
-64 KTQAELLKEK
+64 KSQAELLKEK
-74 NAAAELFIP
+74 NEAAELFVP
-83 YYVYNGDILPN
+83 YYVYNNDILLN
-94 VMQMADGLNR
+94 VMQTADGLNR
-104 DSLISDKDLVTLK
+104 DSLISNKDLATLK
-117 SILSEIY
+117 GVLSEIY
-124 ASGII
+124 TAGII
-129 KRDESLVNSNKDSYI
+129 KRDEQLVNNDKNNYI

-155 PRASVYNIQQAL
+155 PRASVYNIRQAV

-176 IATDSISIAGVSK
+176 IAADSITIAGISK
-189 VKPESLIQAN
+189 IKPESLIQAN
-199 LIYDQQSTDLV
+199 LIYDQQSTELV
-210 HKNATDYISPTNGI
+210 HKNATDYISPTKGI

-244 ILDSYKA
+244 VLDSYKA

-262 NMSLIAG
+262 NISLVAG
-269 HAMIILV
+269 HALIILA

-282 ASIYTVNI
+282 ASIYTINI
-290 QILREKRRFNFIIF
+290 QILREKKRFNFIIF

-311 STVVVRDAGS
+311 ITVVVRDAGP
-321 EYLFMIPFAVIAL
+321 EYLFMVPFAVFAL

-357 ITAENGIELY
+357 IIAENGIELY
-367 TLNLFAGAV
+367 ILNLFAGAV
-376 TLMSFVYL
+376 TLLSFVYL

-390 FLNSLLLFGV
+390 FLNSLLLLGA

-405 MAFRLLESGKPI
+405 IAFRLLESGKPV
-417 YDYTY
+417 YDYIY
-422 IVYLFLNSLFIVAA
+422 VVYLFLNSMFIVAA

-490 VNSIHGNARL
+490 VNAIHGNARL

-511 KLMNPQC
+511 KLVNPQC

-531 NLTPQESAQAII
+531 NLSPQESAQLII
-543 RHVSDGVE
+543 KHVSDGVE
-551 LAKKYKLPKII
+551 LAKKFKLPKII
-562 TAFITSHHGKGVTGY
+562 TAFITSHHGRSVTGY
-577 FYSKYCLNG
+577 FYSKYCLDG
-586 GDPDN
+586 GDPNN

-613 DAVEAASRSLKDYSE
+613 DAVEAASRSLKDYSA

-642 ISESQLID
+642 ISESQLIE
-650 ADISLKEIFTVKEV
+650 ADISLKEINTVKEV
-664 FKKQLKEIY
+664 FKKHLKEIY

-681 SNNST
+681 ANQSGNHTANTAVGTS
-686 NSATKAA
+686 KVA
-693 PVQAV
+693 PVLSTESSTESSSESSSE
-698 QAVQAVQ
+698 
-705 DTKPA
+705 DTA
-710 AKQTAKQSANNAANN
+710 A
-725 AANQPASHNT
+725 
-735 GKSPDKNA
+735 DKTLSKEA

>member
-1 MDGLNIQKTKNIL
+1 MDSLNIQKTKNIL
-14 KDKSIYITMVIA
+14 KDKGIYITMAIA

-64 KTQAELLKEK
+64 KSQGELLKEK
-74 NAAAELFIP
+74 NAAAELFVP
-83 YYVYNGDILPN
+83 YYVFNSDILLN
-94 VMQMADGLNR
+94 AMQTADGLNR

-124 ASGII
+124 TAGII
-129 KRDESLVNSNKDSYI
+129 KRDEQLANNDKNSYI
-144 IVQKDKRAEEV
+144 IVQKEKRAEEV
-155 PRASVYNIQQAL
+155 PRASVYNIQQAI
-167 EKLQSKIAQ
+167 EKLQSKISQ
-176 IATDSISIAGVSK
+176 IATDSITMAGISRI
-189 VKPESLIQAN
+189 KPESLIQAN

-210 HKNATDYISPTNGI
+210 HKNAIDYISPTKGI

-262 NMSLIAG
+262 NLSLISG
-269 HAMIILV
+269 HSLIILA

-282 ASIYTVNI
+282 ASIYTINI
-290 QILREKRRFNFIIF
+290 QILKEKKRFNFIIF
-304 LILLTYI
+304 LILLTYVI
-311 STVVVRDAGS
+311 TVVVRDAGP
-321 EYLFMIPFAVIAL
+321 EYLFMVPFAVFAL

-357 ITAENGIELY
+357 IIAENGIELY
-367 TLNLFAGAV
+367 ILNLFAGAV
-376 TLMSFVYL
+376 TLLSFVYL

-390 FLNSLLLFGV
+390 FLNSLLLFGA

-405 MAFRLLESGKPI
+405 IAFRLLESGKPV

-422 IVYLFLNSLFIVAA
+422 IVYLFLNSMFIVAT

-490 VNSIHGNARL
+490 VNAIHGNARL

-505 MYHDIG
+505 MYHDVG
-511 KLMNPQC
+511 KLVNPQC

-531 NLTPQESAQAII
+531 NLSPQESAQLII
-543 RHVSDGVE
+543 KHVSDGVE
-551 LAKKYKLPKII
+551 LAKKFKLPKII
-562 TAFITSHHGKGVTGY
+562 TAFITSHHGRSVTGY
-577 FYSKYCLNG
+577 FYSKYCLDG
-586 GDPDN
+586 GDPNN

-613 DAVEAASRSLKDYSE
+613 DAVEAASRSLKDYSA

-642 ISESQLID
+642 ISESQLIE
-650 ADISLKEIFTVKEV
+650 ADISLKEINIVKEV

-681 SNNST
+681 
-686 NSATKAA
+686 
-693 PVQAV
+693 
-698 QAVQAVQ
+698 
-705 DTKPA
+705 
-710 AKQTAKQSANNAANN
+710 
-725 AANQPASHNT
+725 ANQSGNHTSIAAADISKDTHAGSTESTSENT
-735 GKSPDKNA
+735 AADNMSSKDV

>member
-1 MDGLNIQKTKNIL
+1 MDSLNIQKTKNIL

-50 MYETLVAPIDFPIL
+50 MYETLVAPMDFPIL
-64 KTQAELLKEK
+64 KSQAELLKEK
-74 NAAAELFIP
+74 NEAAELFVP
-83 YYVYNGDILPN
+83 YYVYNNDILLN
-94 VMQMADGLNR
+94 VMQTADGLNR
-104 DSLISDKDLVTLK
+104 DSLISNKDLATLK
-117 SILSEIY
+117 GVLSEIY
-124 ASGII
+124 TAGII
-129 KRDESLVNSNKDSYI
+129 KRDEQLVNNEKNNYI

-155 PRASVYNIQQAL
+155 PRASVYNIRQAV

-176 IATDSISIAGVSK
+176 IAADSITIAGISK
-189 VKPESLIQAN
+189 IKPESLIQAN
-199 LIYDQQSTDLV
+199 LIYDQQSTELV
-210 HKNATDYISPTNGI
+210 HKNAIDYISPTKGI

-235 EIITAYIEQ
+235 EIITEYIEQ
-244 ILDSYKA
+244 VLDSYKA

-262 NMSLIAG
+262 NISLVAG
-269 HAMIILV
+269 HALIILA

-282 ASIYTVNI
+282 ASIYTINI
-290 QILREKRRFNFIIF
+290 QILREKKRFNFIIF

-311 STVVVRDAGS
+311 ITVVVRDAGP
-321 EYLFMIPFAVIAL
+321 EYLFMVPFAVFAL
-334 YMMAFFPAKVV
+334 YMMSFFPAKVV

-357 ITAENGIELY
+357 IIAENGIELY
-367 TLNLFAGAV
+367 ILNLFAGAV
-376 TLMSFVYL
+376 TLLSFVYL

-390 FLNSLLLFGV
+390 FLNSLLLLGA

-405 MAFRLLESGKPI
+405 IAFRLLESGKPV
-417 YDYTY
+417 YDYIY
-422 IVYLFLNSLFIVAA
+422 VVYLFLNSMFIVAA

-490 VNSIHGNARL
+490 VNAIHGNARL

-511 KLMNPQC
+511 KLVNPQC

-531 NLTPQESAQAII
+531 NLSPQESAQLII
-543 RHVSDGVE
+543 KHVSDGVE
-551 LAKKYKLPKII
+551 LAKKFKLPKII
-562 TAFITSHHGKGVTGY
+562 TAFITSHHGRSVTGY
-577 FYSKYCLNG
+577 FYSKYCLDG
-586 GDPDN
+586 GDPNN

-613 DAVEAASRSLKDYSE
+613 DAVEAASRSLKDYSA

-642 ISESQLID
+642 ISESQLIE
-650 ADISLKEIFTVKEV
+650 ADISLKEINTVKEV
-664 FKKQLKEIY
+664 FKKHLKEIY

-681 SNNST
+681 ANQSGNHTANTAVGTS
-686 NSATKAA
+686 KVA
-693 PVQAV
+693 PVLSTESSTKSSSE
-698 QAVQAVQ
+698 
-705 DTKPA
+705 DTA
-710 AKQTAKQSANNAANN
+710 A
-725 AANQPASHNT
+725 
-735 GKSPDKNA
+735 DKTLSKEA

>member
-1 MDGLNIQKTKNIL
+1 MDSLNIQKTKNIL

-50 MYETLVAPIDFPIL
+50 MYETLVAPMDFPIL
-64 KTQAELLKEK
+64 KSQAELLKEK
-74 NAAAELFIP
+74 NEAAELFVP
-83 YYVYNGDILPN
+83 YYVYNNDILLN
-94 VMQMADGLNR
+94 VMQTADGLNR
-104 DSLISDKDLVTLK
+104 DSLISNNDLATLK
-117 SILSEIY
+117 GVLSEIY
-124 ASGII
+124 TAGII
-129 KRDESLVNSNKDSYI
+129 KRDEQLVNNDKNNYI

-155 PRASVYNIQQAL
+155 PRASVYNIRQAV

-176 IATDSISIAGVSK
+176 IATDSITIAGISK
-189 VKPESLIQAN
+189 IKPESLIQAN
-199 LIYDQQSTDLV
+199 LIYDQQSTELV
-210 HKNATDYISPTNGI
+210 HKNAIDYISPTKGI

-244 ILDSYKA
+244 VLDSYKA

-262 NMSLIAG
+262 NISLVAG
-269 HAMIILV
+269 HALIILA

-282 ASIYTVNI
+282 ASIYTINI
-290 QILREKRRFNFIIF
+290 QILREKKRFNFIIF

-311 STVVVRDAGS
+311 ITVVVRDAGP
-321 EYLFMIPFAVIAL
+321 EYLFMVPFAVFAL

-357 ITAENGIELY
+357 IIAENGIELY
-367 TLNLFAGAV
+367 ILNLFAGAV
-376 TLMSFVYL
+376 TLLSFVYL

-390 FLNSLLLFGV
+390 FLNSLLLLGA

-405 MAFRLLESGKPI
+405 IAFRLLESGKPV
-417 YDYTY
+417 YDYIY
-422 IVYLFLNSLFIVAA
+422 VVYLFLNSMFIVAA

-490 VNSIHGNARL
+490 VNAIHGNARL

-511 KLMNPQC
+511 KLVNPQC

-531 NLTPQESAQAII
+531 NLSPQESAQLII
-543 RHVSDGVE
+543 KHVSDGVE
-551 LAKKYKLPKII
+551 LAKKFKLPKII
-562 TAFITSHHGKGVTGY
+562 TAFITSHHGQSVTGY
-577 FYSKYCLNG
+577 FYSKYCLDG
-586 GDPDN
+586 GDPNN

-613 DAVEAASRSLKDYSE
+613 DAVEAASRSLKDYSA

-642 ISESQLID
+642 ISESQLIE
-650 ADISLKEIFTVKEV
+650 ADISLKEINTVKEV
-664 FKKQLKEIY
+664 FKKHLKEIY
-673 HSRIEYPA
+673 HSRIEYPTA
-681 SNNST
+681 NQSGNHTANTAVGTS
-686 NSATKAA
+686 KVA
-693 PVQAV
+693 PVLSTESSSESSSE
-698 QAVQAVQ
+698 
-705 DTKPA
+705 DTA
-710 AKQTAKQSANNAANN
+710 A
-725 AANQPASHNT
+725 
-735 GKSPDKNA
+735 DKTLSKEA

>member
-1 MDGLNIQKTKNIL
+1 L

-50 MYETLVAPIDFPIL
+50 MYETLVAPMDFPIL
-64 KTQAELLKEK
+64 KSQAELLKEK
-74 NAAAELFIP
+74 NEAAELFVP
-83 YYVYNGDILPN
+83 YYVYNNDILLN
-94 VMQMADGLNR
+94 VMQTADGLNR
-104 DSLISDKDLVTLK
+104 DSLISNKDLATLK
-117 SILSEIY
+117 GVLSEIY
-124 ASGII
+124 TAGII
-129 KRDESLVNSNKDSYI
+129 KRDEQLVNNDKNNYI

-155 PRASVYNIQQAL
+155 PRASVYNIRQAV

-176 IATDSISIAGVSK
+176 IAADSITIAGISK
-189 VKPESLIQAN
+189 IKPESLIQAN
-199 LIYDQQSTDLV
+199 LIYDQQSTELV
-210 HKNATDYISPTNGI
+210 HKNATDYISPTKGI

-244 ILDSYKA
+244 VLDSYKA

-262 NMSLIAG
+262 NISLVAG
-269 HAMIILV
+269 HALIILA

-282 ASIYTVNI
+282 ASIYTINI
-290 QILREKRRFNFIIF
+290 QILREKKRFNFIIF

-311 STVVVRDAGS
+311 ITVVVRDAGP
-321 EYLFMIPFAVIAL
+321 EYLFMVPFAVFAL

-357 ITAENGIELY
+357 IIAENGIELY
-367 TLNLFAGAV
+367 ILNLFAGAV
-376 TLMSFVYL
+376 TLLSFVYL

-390 FLNSLLLFGV
+390 FLNSLLLLGA

-405 MAFRLLESGKPI
+405 IAFRLLESGKPV
-417 YDYTY
+417 YDYIY
-422 IVYLFLNSLFIVAA
+422 VVYLFLNSMFIVAA

-490 VNSIHGNARL
+490 VNAIHGNARL

-511 KLMNPQC
+511 KLVNPQC

-531 NLTPQESAQAII
+531 NLSPQESAQLII
-543 RHVSDGVE
+543 KHVSDGVE
-551 LAKKYKLPKII
+551 LAKKFKLPKII
-562 TAFITSHHGKGVTGY
+562 TAFITSHHGRSVTGY
-577 FYSKYCLNG
+577 FYSKYCLDG
-586 GDPDN
+586 GDPNN

-613 DAVEAASRSLKDYSE
+613 DAVEAASRSLKDYSA

-642 ISESQLID
+642 ISESQLIE
-650 ADISLKEIFTVKEV
+650 ADISLKEINTVKEV
-664 FKKQLKEIY
+664 FKKHLKEIY

-681 SNNST
+681 ANQSGNHTANTAVGTS
-686 NSATKAA
+686 KVA
-693 PVQAV
+693 PVLS
-698 QAVQAVQ
+698 
-705 DTKPA
+705 TESSTESSSENTA
-710 AKQTAKQSANNAANN
+710 A
-725 AANQPASHNT
+725 
-735 GKSPDKNA
+735 DKTLSKEA

>member
-1 MDGLNIQKTKNIL
+1 MDSLNIQKTKNVL

-50 MYETLVAPIDFPIL
+50 MYETLVAPMDFPIL
-64 KTQAELLKEK
+64 KSQAELLKEK
-74 NAAAELFIP
+74 NEAAELFVP
-83 YYVYNGDILPN
+83 YYVYNNDILLN
-94 VMQMADGLNR
+94 VMQTADGLNR
-104 DSLISDKDLVTLK
+104 DSLISNKDLATLK
-117 SILSEIY
+117 GVLSEIY
-124 ASGII
+124 TAGII
-129 KRDESLVNSNKDSYI
+129 KRDEQLVNNDKNNYI

-155 PRASVYNIQQAL
+155 PRASVYNIRQAV

-176 IATDSISIAGVSK
+176 IAADSITIAGISK
-189 VKPESLIQAN
+189 IKPESLIQAN
-199 LIYDQQSTDLV
+199 LIYDQQSTELV
-210 HKNATDYISPTNGI
+210 HKNATDYISPTKGI

-244 ILDSYKA
+244 VLDSYKA

-262 NMSLIAG
+262 NISLVAG
-269 HAMIILV
+269 HALIILA

-282 ASIYTVNI
+282 ASIYTINI
-290 QILREKRRFNFIIF
+290 QILREKKRFNFIIF

-311 STVVVRDAGS
+311 ITVVVRDAGP
-321 EYLFMIPFAVIAL
+321 EYLFMVPFAVFAL

-357 ITAENGIELY
+357 IIAENGIELY
-367 TLNLFAGAV
+367 ILNLFAGAV
-376 TLMSFVYL
+376 TLLSFVYL

-390 FLNSLLLFGV
+390 FLNSLLLLGA

-405 MAFRLLESGKPI
+405 IAFRLLESGKPV
-417 YDYTY
+417 YDYIY
-422 IVYLFLNSLFIVAA
+422 VVYLFLNSMFIVAA

-490 VNSIHGNARL
+490 VNAIHGNARL

-511 KLMNPQC
+511 KLVNPQC

-531 NLTPQESAQAII
+531 NLSPQESAQLII
-543 RHVSDGVE
+543 KHVSDGVE
-551 LAKKYKLPKII
+551 LAKKFKLPKII
-562 TAFITSHHGKGVTGY
+562 TAFITSHHGRGVTGY
-577 FYSKYCLNG
+577 FYSKYCLDG
-586 GDPDN
+586 GDPNN

-613 DAVEAASRSLKDYSE
+613 DAVEAASRSLKDYSA

-642 ISESQLID
+642 ISESQLIE
-650 ADISLKEIFTVKEV
+650 ADISLKEINTVKEV
-664 FKKQLKEIY
+664 FKKHLKEIY
-673 HSRIEYPA
+673 HSRIEYPTA
-681 SNNST
+681 NQSVNHTANTAVGTS
-686 NSATKAA
+686 KVA
-693 PVQAV
+693 PVLSTESSTKSSSE
-698 QAVQAVQ
+698 
-705 DTKPA
+705 DTA
-710 AKQTAKQSANNAANN
+710 A
-725 AANQPASHNT
+725 
-735 GKSPDKNA
+735 DKTLSKET

>member
-1 MDGLNIQKTKNIL
+1 MDSLNIQKSKNIL

-50 MYETLVAPIDFPIL
+50 MYETLVAPMDFPIL
-64 KTQAELLKEK
+64 KSQAELLKEK
-74 NAAAELFIP
+74 NEAAELFVP
-83 YYVYNGDILPN
+83 YYVYNNDILLN
-94 VMQMADGLNR
+94 VMQTADGLNR
-104 DSLISDKDLVTLK
+104 DSLISNKDLATLK
-117 SILSEIY
+117 GVLSEIY
-124 ASGII
+124 TAGII
-129 KRDESLVNSNKDSYI
+129 KRDEQLVNNDKNNYI

-155 PRASVYNIQQAL
+155 PRASVYNIRQAV

-176 IATDSISIAGVSK
+176 IAADSITIAGISK
-189 VKPESLIQAN
+189 IKPESLIQAN
-199 LIYDQQSTDLV
+199 LIYDQQSTELV
-210 HKNATDYISPTNGI
+210 HKNATDYISPTKGI

-244 ILDSYKA
+244 VLDSYKA

-262 NMSLIAG
+262 NISLVAG
-269 HAMIILV
+269 HALIILA

-282 ASIYTVNI
+282 ASIYTINI
-290 QILREKRRFNFIIF
+290 QILREKKRFNFIIF

-311 STVVVRDAGS
+311 ITVVVRDAGP
-321 EYLFMIPFAVIAL
+321 EYLFMVPFAVFAL

-357 ITAENGIELY
+357 IIAENGIELY
-367 TLNLFAGAV
+367 ILNLFAGAV
-376 TLMSFVYL
+376 TLLSFVYL

-390 FLNSLLLFGV
+390 FLNSLLLLGA

-405 MAFRLLESGKPI
+405 IAFRLLESGKPV
-417 YDYTY
+417 YDYIY
-422 IVYLFLNSLFIVAA
+422 VVYLFLNSMFIVAA

-490 VNSIHGNARL
+490 VNAIHGNARL

-511 KLMNPQC
+511 KLVNPQC

-531 NLTPQESAQAII
+531 NLSPQESAQLII
-543 RHVSDGVE
+543 KHVSDGVE
-551 LAKKYKLPKII
+551 LAKKFKLPKII
-562 TAFITSHHGKGVTGY
+562 TAFITSHHGRSVTGY
-577 FYSKYCLNG
+577 FYSKYCLDG
-586 GDPDN
+586 GDPNN

-613 DAVEAASRSLKDYSE
+613 DAVEAASRSLKDYSA

-642 ISESQLID
+642 ISESQLIE
-650 ADISLKEIFTVKEV
+650 ADISLKEINTVKEV
-664 FKKQLKEIY
+664 FKKHLKEIY

-681 SNNST
+681 ANQSGNHTANTAVGTS
-686 NSATKAA
+686 KVA
-693 PVQAV
+693 PVLSTESSSESSSE
-698 QAVQAVQ
+698 
-705 DTKPA
+705 DTA
-710 AKQTAKQSANNAANN
+710 A
-725 AANQPASHNT
+725 
-735 GKSPDKNA
+735 DKTLSKEA

>member
-1 MDGLNIQKTKNIL
+1 MDSLNIQKTKNIL

-50 MYETLVAPIDFPIL
+50 MYETLVAPMDFPIL
-64 KTQAELLKEK
+64 KSQAELLKEK
-74 NAAAELFIP
+74 NEAAELFVP
-83 YYVYNGDILPN
+83 YYVYNNDILLN
-94 VMQMADGLNR
+94 VMQTADGLNR
-104 DSLISDKDLVTLK
+104 DSLISNKDLATLK
-117 SILSEIY
+117 GVLSEIY
-124 ASGII
+124 TAGII
-129 KRDESLVNSNKDSYI
+129 KRDEQLVNNEKNNYI

-155 PRASVYNIQQAL
+155 PRASVYNIRQAV

-176 IATDSISIAGVSK
+176 IAADSITIAGISK
-189 VKPESLIQAN
+189 IKPESLIQAN
-199 LIYDQQSTDLV
+199 LIYDQQSTELV
-210 HKNATDYISPTNGI
+210 HKNAIDYISPTKGI

-244 ILDSYKA
+244 VLDSYKA

-262 NMSLIAG
+262 NISLVAG
-269 HAMIILV
+269 HALIILA

-282 ASIYTVNI
+282 ASIYTINI
-290 QILREKRRFNFIIF
+290 QILREKKRFNFIIF

-311 STVVVRDAGS
+311 ITVVVRDAGP
-321 EYLFMIPFAVIAL
+321 EYLFMVPFAVFAL

-357 ITAENGIELY
+357 IIAENGIELY
-367 TLNLFAGAV
+367 ILNLFAGAV
-376 TLMSFVYL
+376 TLLSFVYL

-390 FLNSLLLFGV
+390 FLNSLLLLGA

-405 MAFRLLESGKPI
+405 IAFRLLESGKPV
-417 YDYTY
+417 YDYIY
-422 IVYLFLNSLFIVAA
+422 VVYLFLNSMFIVAA

-490 VNSIHGNARL
+490 VNAIHGNARL

-511 KLMNPQC
+511 KLVNPQC

-531 NLTPQESAQAII
+531 NLSPQESAQLII
-543 RHVSDGVE
+543 KHVSDGVE
-551 LAKKYKLPKII
+551 LAKKFKLPKII
-562 TAFITSHHGKGVTGY
+562 TAFITSHHGRSVTGY
-577 FYSKYCLNG
+577 FYSKYCLDG
-586 GDPDN
+586 GDPNN

-613 DAVEAASRSLKDYSE
+613 DAVEAASRSLKDYSA

-642 ISESQLID
+642 ISESQLIE
-650 ADISLKEIFTVKEV
+650 ADISLKEINTVKEV
-664 FKKQLKEIY
+664 FKKHLKEIY

-681 SNNST
+681 ANQSGNHTANTAVGTS
-686 NSATKAA
+686 KVA
-693 PVQAV
+693 PVLSTESSSESSSE
-698 QAVQAVQ
+698 
-705 DTKPA
+705 DTA
-710 AKQTAKQSANNAANN
+710 A
-725 AANQPASHNT
+725 
-735 GKSPDKNA
+735 DKTLSKEA

>member
-1 MDGLNIQKTKNIL
+1 MDSLNIQKTKNIL

-50 MYETLVAPIDFPIL
+50 MYETLVAPMDFPIL
-64 KTQAELLKEK
+64 KSQAELLKEK
-74 NAAAELFIP
+74 NEAAELFVP
-83 YYVYNGDILPN
+83 YYVYNNDILLN
-94 VMQMADGLNR
+94 VMQTADGLNR
-104 DSLISDKDLVTLK
+104 DSLISNKDLATLK
-117 SILSEIY
+117 GVLSEIY
-124 ASGII
+124 TAGII
-129 KRDESLVNSNKDSYI
+129 KRDEQLVNNDKNNYI

-155 PRASVYNIQQAL
+155 PRASVYNIRQAV

-176 IATDSISIAGVSK
+176 IAADSITIAGISK
-189 VKPESLIQAN
+189 IKPESLIQAN
-199 LIYDQQSTDLV
+199 LIYDQQSTELV
-210 HKNATDYISPTNGI
+210 HKNATDYISPTKGI

-244 ILDSYKA
+244 VLDSYKA

-262 NMSLIAG
+262 NISLVAG
-269 HAMIILV
+269 HALIILA

-282 ASIYTVNI
+282 ASIYTINI
-290 QILREKRRFNFIIF
+290 QILREKKRFNFIIF

-311 STVVVRDAGS
+311 ITVVVRDAGP
-321 EYLFMIPFAVIAL
+321 EYLFMVPFAVFAL

-357 ITAENGIELY
+357 IIAENGIELY
-367 TLNLFAGAV
+367 ILNLFAGAV
-376 TLMSFVYL
+376 TLLSFVYL

-390 FLNSLLLFGV
+390 FLNSLLLLGA

-405 MAFRLLESGKPI
+405 IAFRLLESGKPV
-417 YDYTY
+417 YDYIY
-422 IVYLFLNSLFIVAA
+422 VVYLFLNSMFIVAA

-490 VNSIHGNARL
+490 VNAIHGNARL

-511 KLMNPQC
+511 KLVNPQC

-531 NLTPQESAQAII
+531 NLSSQESAQLII
-543 RHVSDGVE
+543 KHVSDGVE
-551 LAKKYKLPKII
+551 LAKKFKLPKII
-562 TAFITSHHGKGVTGY
+562 TAFITSHHGRSVTGY
-577 FYSKYCLNG
+577 FYSKYCLDG
-586 GDPDN
+586 GDPNN

-613 DAVEAASRSLKDYSE
+613 DAVEAASRSLKDYSA

-642 ISESQLID
+642 ISESQLIE
-650 ADISLKEIFTVKEV
+650 ADISLKEINTVKEV
-664 FKKQLKEIY
+664 FKKHLKEIY

-681 SNNST
+681 ANQSGNHTANTTVGTS
-686 NSATKAA
+686 KVA
-693 PVQAV
+693 PVLSTESSSESSSE
-698 QAVQAVQ
+698 
-705 DTKPA
+705 DTA
-710 AKQTAKQSANNAANN
+710 A
-725 AANQPASHNT
+725 
-735 GKSPDKNA
+735 DKTLSKEA

>member
-1 MDGLNIQKTKNIL
+1 MDSLNIQKTKNIL

-50 MYETLVAPIDFPIL
+50 MYETLVAPMDFPIL
-64 KTQAELLKEK
+64 KSQAELLKEK
-74 NAAAELFIP
+74 NEAAELFVP
-83 YYVYNGDILPN
+83 YYVYNNDILLN
-94 VMQMADGLNR
+94 VMQTADGLNR
-104 DSLISDKDLVTLK
+104 DSLISNKDLATLK
-117 SILSEIY
+117 GVLSEIY
-124 ASGII
+124 TAGII
-129 KRDESLVNSNKDSYI
+129 KRDEQLVNNDKNNYI

-155 PRASVYNIQQAL
+155 PRASVYNIRQAV
-167 EKLQSKIAQ
+167 EKLQSKIVQ
-176 IATDSISIAGVSK
+176 IAADSITIAGISK
-189 VKPESLIQAN
+189 IKPESLIQAN
-199 LIYDQQSTDLV
+199 LIYDQQSTELV
-210 HKNATDYISPTNGI
+210 HKNAIDYISPTKGI

-244 ILDSYKA
+244 VLDSYKA

-262 NMSLIAG
+262 NISLVAG
-269 HAMIILV
+269 HALIILA

-282 ASIYTVNI
+282 ASIYTINI
-290 QILREKRRFNFIIF
+290 QILREKKRFNFIIF

-311 STVVVRDAGS
+311 ITVVVRDAGP
-321 EYLFMIPFAVIAL
+321 EYLFMVPFAVFAL

-357 ITAENGIELY
+357 IIAENGIELY
-367 TLNLFAGAV
+367 ILNLFAGAV
-376 TLMSFVYL
+376 TLLSFVYL

-390 FLNSLLLFGV
+390 FLNSLLLLGA

-405 MAFRLLESGKPI
+405 IAFRLLESGKPV
-417 YDYTY
+417 YDYIY
-422 IVYLFLNSLFIVAA
+422 VVYLFLNSMFIVAA

-490 VNSIHGNARL
+490 VNAIHGNARL

-511 KLMNPQC
+511 KLVNPQC

-531 NLTPQESAQAII
+531 NLSPQESAQLII
-543 RHVSDGVE
+543 KHVSDGVE
-551 LAKKYKLPKII
+551 LAKKFKLPKII
-562 TAFITSHHGKGVTGY
+562 TAFITSHHGRSVTGY
-577 FYSKYCLNG
+577 FYSKYCLDG
-586 GDPDN
+586 GDPNN

-613 DAVEAASRSLKDYSE
+613 DAVEAASRSLKDYSA

-642 ISESQLID
+642 ISESQLIE
-650 ADISLKEIFTVKEV
+650 ADISLKEINTVKEV
-664 FKKQLKEIY
+664 FKKHLKEIY

-681 SNNST
+681 
-686 NSATKAA
+686 
-693 PVQAV
+693 
-698 QAVQAVQ
+698 
-705 DTKPA
+705 
-710 AKQTAKQSANNAANN
+710 
-725 AANQPASHNT
+725 ANQSGNHTANTAVGTSKVAPALST
-735 GKSPDKNA
+735 ESSTESSSEDTAADKTLSKEA

>member
-1 MDGLNIQKTKNIL
+1 MDSLNIQKTKNIL

-50 MYETLVAPIDFPIL
+50 MYETLVAPMDFPIL
-64 KTQAELLKEK
+64 KSQAELLKEK
-74 NAAAELFIP
+74 NEAAELFVP
-83 YYVYNGDILPN
+83 YYVYNNDILLN
-94 VMQMADGLNR
+94 VMQTADGLNR
-104 DSLISDKDLVTLK
+104 DSLISNKDLATLK
-117 SILSEIY
+117 GVLSEIY
-124 ASGII
+124 TAGII
-129 KRDESLVNSNKDSYI
+129 KRDEQLVNNDKNNYI

-155 PRASVYNIQQAL
+155 PRASVYNIRQAV

-176 IATDSISIAGVSK
+176 IAADSITIAGISK
-189 VKPESLIQAN
+189 IKPESLIQAN
-199 LIYDQQSTDLV
+199 LIYDQQSTELV
-210 HKNATDYISPTNGI
+210 HKNATDYISPTKGI

-244 ILDSYKA
+244 VLDSYKA

-262 NMSLIAG
+262 NISLVAG
-269 HAMIILV
+269 HALIILA

-282 ASIYTVNI
+282 ASIYTINI
-290 QILREKRRFNFIIF
+290 QILREKKRFNFIIF

-311 STVVVRDAGS
+311 ITVVVRDAGP
-321 EYLFMIPFAVIAL
+321 EYLFMVPFAVFAL

-357 ITAENGIELY
+357 IIAENGIELY
-367 TLNLFAGAV
+367 ILNLFAGAV
-376 TLMSFVYL
+376 TLLSFVYL

-390 FLNSLLLFGV
+390 FLNSLLLLGA

-405 MAFRLLESGKPI
+405 IAFRLLESGKPV
-417 YDYTY
+417 YDYIY
-422 IVYLFLNSLFIVAA
+422 VVYLFLNSMFIVAA

-490 VNSIHGNARL
+490 VNAIHGNARL

-511 KLMNPQC
+511 KLVNPQC

-531 NLTPQESAQAII
+531 NLSPQESAQLII
-543 RHVSDGVE
+543 KHVSDGVE
-551 LAKKYKLPKII
+551 LAKKFKLPKII
-562 TAFITSHHGKGVTGY
+562 TAFITSHHGRSVTGY
-577 FYSKYCLNG
+577 FYSKYCLDG
-586 GDPDN
+586 GDPNN

-613 DAVEAASRSLKDYSE
+613 DAVEAASRSLKDYSA

-642 ISESQLID
+642 ISESQLIE
-650 ADISLKEIFTVKEV
+650 ADISLKEINTVKEV
-664 FKKQLKEIY
+664 FKKHLKEIY

-681 SNNST
+681 ANQSSNHTANTAVGTS
-686 NSATKAA
+686 KVA
-693 PVQAV
+693 PVLS
-698 QAVQAVQ
+698 
-705 DTKPA
+705 TESSTESSSENTA
-710 AKQTAKQSANNAANN
+710 A
-725 AANQPASHNT
+725 
-735 GKSPDKNA
+735 DKTLSKEA

>member
-1 MDGLNIQKTKNIL
+1 MDSLNIQKTKNIL

-50 MYETLVAPIDFPIL
+50 MYETLVAPMDFPIL
-64 KTQAELLKEK
+64 KSQAELLKEK
-74 NAAAELFIP
+74 NEAAELFVP
-83 YYVYNGDILPN
+83 YYVYNNDILLN
-94 VMQMADGLNR
+94 VMQTADGLNR
-104 DSLISDKDLVTLK
+104 DSLISNKDLATLK
-117 SILSEIY
+117 GVLSEIY
-124 ASGII
+124 TAGII
-129 KRDESLVNSNKDSYI
+129 KRDEQLVNNDKNNYI

-155 PRASVYNIQQAL
+155 PRASVYNIRQAV

-176 IATDSISIAGVSK
+176 IAADSITIAGISK
-189 VKPESLIQAN
+189 IKPESLIQAN
-199 LIYDQQSTDLV
+199 LIYDQQSTELV
-210 HKNATDYISPTNGI
+210 HKNAIDYISPTKGI

-244 ILDSYKA
+244 VLDSYKA

-262 NMSLIAG
+262 NISLVAG
-269 HAMIILV
+269 HALIILA

-282 ASIYTVNI
+282 ASIYTINI
-290 QILREKRRFNFIIF
+290 QILREKKRFNFIIF

-311 STVVVRDAGS
+311 ITVVVRDAGP
-321 EYLFMIPFAVIAL
+321 EYLFMVPFAVFAL

-357 ITAENGIELY
+357 IIAENGIELY
-367 TLNLFAGAV
+367 ILNLFAGAV
-376 TLMSFVYL
+376 TLLSFVYL

-390 FLNSLLLFGV
+390 FLNSLLLLGA

-405 MAFRLLESGKPI
+405 IAFRLLESGKPV
-417 YDYTY
+417 YDYIY
-422 IVYLFLNSLFIVAA
+422 VVYLFLNSMFIVAA

-490 VNSIHGNARL
+490 VNAIHGNARL

-511 KLMNPQC
+511 KLVNPQC

-531 NLTPQESAQAII
+531 NLSPQESAQLII
-543 RHVSDGVE
+543 KHVSDGVE
-551 LAKKYKLPKII
+551 LAKKFKLPKII
-562 TAFITSHHGKGVTGY
+562 TAFITSHHGRSVTGY
-577 FYSKYCLNG
+577 FYSKYCLDG
-586 GDPDN
+586 GDPNN

-613 DAVEAASRSLKDYSE
+613 DAVEAASRSLKDYSA

-642 ISESQLID
+642 ISESQLIE
-650 ADISLKEIFTVKEV
+650 ADISLKEINTVKEV
-664 FKKQLKEIY
+664 FKKHLKEIY

-681 SNNST
+681 ANQSGNHTANTAVGTS
-686 NSATKAA
+686 KVA
-693 PVQAV
+693 PVLSTESSTESSSESSSE
-698 QAVQAVQ
+698 
-705 DTKPA
+705 DTA
-710 AKQTAKQSANNAANN
+710 A
-725 AANQPASHNT
+725 
-735 GKSPDKNA
+735 DKTLSKEA

>member
-1 MDGLNIQKTKNIL
+1 MESLNTQKTKNIL
-14 KDKSIYITMVIA
+14 KEKSIYITMSIA

-64 KTQAELLKEK
+64 KSQGELLKEK
-74 NAAAELFIP
+74 NAAAEQFVP
-83 YYVYNGDILPN
+83 YYVYNNDILPN
-94 VMQMADGLNR
+94 AMQIAEGMHR

-124 ASGII
+124 TAGII
-129 KRDESLVNSNKDSYI
+129 KRDEQLSSNDQNGYI
-144 IVQKDKRAEEV
+144 IVQKDKRAEEI
-155 PRASVYNIQQAL
+155 PRASVYNTLQAI
-167 EKLQSKIAQ
+167 EKLQSKITLL
-176 IATDSISIAGVSK
+176 ATDSITVAGISNI
-189 VKPESLIQAN
+189 KPESLIQAN
-199 LIYDQQSTDLV
+199 LIYDQQSTELV
-210 HKNATDYISPTNGI
+210 HKKAIDYISPTKGI
-224 VYTGQLIVSEG
+224 IYTGQLIVSEG

-244 ILDSYKA
+244 VLDSYKA

-262 NMSLIAG
+262 NLSLVSG
-269 HAMIILV
+269 HVLMILV

-304 LILLTYI
+304 LLLLAYI
-311 STVVVRDAGS
+311 ITVVARGVGP
-321 EYLFMIPFAVIAL
+321 EYLFMVPFAVFAL
-334 YMMAFFPAKVV
+334 YMMAFFQAKVV
-345 LPIYMISLLPLL
+345 FPIYMISLLPLL
-357 ITAENGIELY
+357 IFAENGIELY
-367 TLNLFAGAV
+367 ILNLFAGVA
-376 TLMSFVYL
+376 TLLSFVYL

-390 FLNSLLLFGV
+390 FLNSLLLFGA

-405 MAFRLLESGKPI
+405 IAFRLMESGKPV
-417 YDYTY
+417 YDYIY

-477 QHCLQVANLSERA
+477 QHCLQVANLAERA
-490 VNSIHGNARL
+490 VTAIHGNARL

-505 MYHDIG
+505 MYHDVG
-511 KLMNPQC
+511 KLVNPQC

-531 NLTPQESAQAII
+531 NLSPQESAQLII
-543 RHVSDGVE
+543 KHVPDGVE
-551 LAKKYKLPKII
+551 LAKKFKLPKII
-562 TAFITSHHGKGVTGY
+562 TAFITSHHGRSVTGY
-577 FYSKYCLNG
+577 FYSKYCIDG
-586 GDPDN
+586 GDPN
-591 KEPFTYNGTLP
+591 NREPFTYNGTLP

-613 DAVEAASRSLKDYSE
+613 DAIEAASRSLKDYSE

-650 ADISLKEIFTVKEV
+650 ADITLKEINTVKEV
-664 FKKQLKEIY
+664 FKKHLQEIY

-681 SNNST
+681 VN
-686 NSATKAA
+686 K
-693 PVQAV
+693 
-698 QAVQAVQ
+698 
-705 DTKPA
+705 
-710 AKQTAKQSANNAANN
+710 TAE
-725 AANQPASHNT
+725 
-735 GKSPDKNA
+735 

>member
-1 MDGLNIQKTKNIL
+1 MDSLNIQKTKNIL

-50 MYETLVAPIDFPIL
+50 MYETLVAPMDFPIL
-64 KTQAELLKEK
+64 KSQAELLKEK
-74 NAAAELFIP
+74 NEAAELFVP
-83 YYVYNGDILPN
+83 YYVYNNDILLN
-94 VMQMADGLNR
+94 AMQTADGLNR
-104 DSLISDKDLVTLK
+104 DSLISGKDLETLK
-117 SILSEIY
+117 GVLSEIY
-124 ASGII
+124 TAGII
-129 KRDESLVNSNKDSYI
+129 KRDEQLAGNDKNSYI

-155 PRASVYNIQQAL
+155 PRASVYNIRQAV

-176 IATDSISIAGVSK
+176 IATDSITIAGISK
-189 VKPESLIQAN
+189 IKPESLIQAN
-199 LIYDQQSTDLV
+199 LIYDQQSTELV
-210 HKNATDYISPTNGI
+210 HKNATDYISPTKGI

-244 ILDSYKA
+244 VLDSYKA

-262 NMSLIAG
+262 NISLIAG
-269 HAMIILV
+269 HSLIILA

-282 ASIYTVNI
+282 ASIYTINI
-290 QILREKRRFNFIIF
+290 QILREKKRFNFIIF

-311 STVVVRDAGS
+311 ITVVVRDAGP
-321 EYLFMIPFAVIAL
+321 EYLFMVPFAVFAL

-357 ITAENGIELY
+357 IIAENGIELY
-367 TLNLFAGAV
+367 ILNLFAGAV
-376 TLMSFVYL
+376 TLLSFVYL

-390 FLNSLLLFGV
+390 FLNSLLLLGA

-405 MAFRLLESGKPI
+405 IAFRLLESGKPV
-417 YDYTY
+417 YDYVY
-422 IVYLFLNSLFIVAA
+422 IVYLFLNSMFIVAA

-490 VNSIHGNARL
+490 VNAIHGNARL

-505 MYHDIG
+505 MYHDVG
-511 KLMNPQC
+511 KLVNPQC

-531 NLTPQESAQAII
+531 NLSPQESAQLII
-543 RHVSDGVE
+543 KHVSDGVE
-551 LAKKYKLPKII
+551 LAKKFKLPKII
-562 TAFITSHHGKGVTGY
+562 TAFITSHHGRSVTGY
-577 FYSKYCLNG
+577 FYSKYCLDG
-586 GDPDN
+586 GDPNN

-613 DAVEAASRSLKDYSE
+613 DAVEAASRSLKDYSA

-642 ISESQLID
+642 ISESQLIE
-650 ADISLKEIFTVKEV
+650 ADISLKEINIVKEV
-664 FKKQLKEIY
+664 FKKHLKEIY

-681 SNNST
+681 
-686 NSATKAA
+686 
-693 PVQAV
+693 
-698 QAVQAVQ
+698 
-705 DTKPA
+705 
-710 AKQTAKQSANNAANN
+710 
-725 AANQPASHNT
+725 ANQS
-735 GKSPDKNA
+735 GKPTTESTVADTAESTAENMAADKTSSKNE

>member
-1 MDGLNIQKTKNIL
+1 MDSLNIQKTKNVL

-50 MYETLVAPIDFPIL
+50 MYETLVAPMDFPIL
-64 KTQAELLKEK
+64 KSQAELLKEK
-74 NAAAELFIP
+74 NEAAELFVP
-83 YYVYNGDILPN
+83 YYVYNNDILLN
-94 VMQMADGLNR
+94 VMQTADGLNR
-104 DSLISDKDLVTLK
+104 DSLISNKDLATLK
-117 SILSEIY
+117 GVLSEIY
-124 ASGII
+124 TAGII
-129 KRDESLVNSNKDSYI
+129 KRDEQLVNNDKNNYI

-155 PRASVYNIQQAL
+155 PRASVYNIRQAV

-176 IATDSISIAGVSK
+176 IAADSITIAGISK
-189 VKPESLIQAN
+189 IKPESLIQAN
-199 LIYDQQSTDLV
+199 LIYDQQSTELV
-210 HKNATDYISPTNGI
+210 HKNATDYISPTKGI

-244 ILDSYKA
+244 VLDSYKA

-262 NMSLIAG
+262 NISLVAG
-269 HAMIILV
+269 HALIILA

-282 ASIYTVNI
+282 ASIYTINI
-290 QILREKRRFNFIIF
+290 QILREKKRFNFIIF

-311 STVVVRDAGS
+311 ITVVVRDAGP
-321 EYLFMIPFAVIAL
+321 EYLFMVPFAVFAL

-357 ITAENGIELY
+357 IIAENGIELY
-367 TLNLFAGAV
+367 ILNLFAGAV
-376 TLMSFVYL
+376 TLLSFVYL

-390 FLNSLLLFGV
+390 FLNSLLLLGA

-405 MAFRLLESGKPI
+405 IAFRLLESGKPV
-417 YDYTY
+417 YDYIY
-422 IVYLFLNSLFIVAA
+422 VVYLFLNSMFIVAA

-490 VNSIHGNARL
+490 VNAIHGNARL

-511 KLMNPQC
+511 KLVNPQC

-531 NLTPQESAQAII
+531 NLSPQESAQLII
-543 RHVSDGVE
+543 KHVSDGVE
-551 LAKKYKLPKII
+551 LAKKFKLPKII
-562 TAFITSHHGKGVTGY
+562 TAFITSHHGRGVTGY
-577 FYSKYCLNG
+577 FYSKYCLDG
-586 GDPDN
+586 GDPNN

-613 DAVEAASRSLKDYSE
+613 DAVEAASRSLKDYSA

-642 ISESQLID
+642 ISESQLIE
-650 ADISLKEIFTVKEV
+650 ADISLKEINTVKKV
-664 FKKQLKEIY
+664 FKKHLKEIY

-681 SNNST
+681 ANQSVNHTANTAVGTS
-686 NSATKAA
+686 KVA
-693 PVQAV
+693 PVLSTESSTKSSSE
-698 QAVQAVQ
+698 
-705 DTKPA
+705 DTA
-710 AKQTAKQSANNAANN
+710 A
-725 AANQPASHNT
+725 
-735 GKSPDKNA
+735 DKTLSKET

>member
-1 MDGLNIQKTKNIL
+1 MDSLNIQKTKNIL
-14 KDKSIYITMVIA
+14 KDKSIYITMVIV

-50 MYETLVAPIDFPIL
+50 MYETLVAPMDFPIL
-64 KTQAELLKEK
+64 KSQAELLKEK
-74 NAAAELFIP
+74 NEAAELFVP
-83 YYVYNGDILPN
+83 YYVYNNDILLN
-94 VMQMADGLNR
+94 VMQTADGLNR
-104 DSLISDKDLVTLK
+104 DSLISNKDLATLK
-117 SILSEIY
+117 GVLSEIY
-124 ASGII
+124 TAGII
-129 KRDESLVNSNKDSYI
+129 KRDEQLVNNDKNNYI

-155 PRASVYNIQQAL
+155 PRASVYNIRQAV

-176 IATDSISIAGVSK
+176 IATDSITIAGISK
-189 VKPESLIQAN
+189 IKPESLIQAN
-199 LIYDQQSTDLV
+199 LIYDQQSTELV
-210 HKNATDYISPTNGI
+210 HKNAIDYISPTKGI

-244 ILDSYKA
+244 VLDSYKA

-262 NMSLIAG
+262 NISLVAG
-269 HAMIILV
+269 HALIILA

-282 ASIYTVNI
+282 ASIYTINI
-290 QILREKRRFNFIIF
+290 QILREKKRFNFIIF

-311 STVVVRDAGS
+311 ITVVVRDTGP
-321 EYLFMIPFAVIAL
+321 EYLFMVPFAVFAL

-357 ITAENGIELY
+357 IIAENGIELY
-367 TLNLFAGAV
+367 ILNLFAGAV
-376 TLMSFVYL
+376 TLLSFVYL

-390 FLNSLLLFGV
+390 FLNSLLLLGA

-405 MAFRLLESGKPI
+405 IAFRLLESGKPV
-417 YDYTY
+417 YDYIY
-422 IVYLFLNSLFIVAA
+422 VVYLFLNSMFIVAA

-490 VNSIHGNARL
+490 VNAIHGNARL

-511 KLMNPQC
+511 KLVNPQC

-531 NLTPQESAQAII
+531 NLSPQESAQLII
-543 RHVSDGVE
+543 KHVSDGVE
-551 LAKKYKLPKII
+551 LAKKFKLPKII
-562 TAFITSHHGKGVTGY
+562 TAFITSHHGRSVTGY
-577 FYSKYCLNG
+577 FYSKYCLDG
-586 GDPDN
+586 GDPNN

-613 DAVEAASRSLKDYSE
+613 DAVEAASRSLKDYSA

-642 ISESQLID
+642 ISESQLIE
-650 ADISLKEIFTVKEV
+650 ADISLKEINTVKEV
-664 FKKQLKEIY
+664 FKKHLKEIY
-673 HSRIEYPA
+673 HSRIEYPTA
-681 SNNST
+681 NQSGNHTANTAVGTS
-686 NSATKAA
+686 KVA
-693 PVQAV
+693 PVLSTESSSESSSE
-698 QAVQAVQ
+698 
-705 DTKPA
+705 DTA
-710 AKQTAKQSANNAANN
+710 A
-725 AANQPASHNT
+725 
-735 GKSPDKNA
+735 DKTLSKEA

>member
-1 MDGLNIQKTKNIL
+1 MDSLNIQKTKNIL

-50 MYETLVAPIDFPIL
+50 MYETLVAPMDFPIL
-64 KTQAELLKEK
+64 KSQAELLKEK
-74 NAAAELFIP
+74 NEAAELFVP
-83 YYVYNGDILPN
+83 YYVYNNEILLN
-94 VMQMADGLNR
+94 VMQTADGLNR
-104 DSLISDKDLVTLK
+104 DSLISNKDLATLK
-117 SILSEIY
+117 GVLSEIY
-124 ASGII
+124 TAGII
-129 KRDESLVNSNKDSYI
+129 KRDEQLVNNEKNNYI

-155 PRASVYNIQQAL
+155 PRASVYNIRQAV

-176 IATDSISIAGVSK
+176 IAADSITIAGISK
-189 VKPESLIQAN
+189 IKPESLIQAN
-199 LIYDQQSTDLV
+199 LIYDQQSTELV
-210 HKNATDYISPTNGI
+210 HKNAIDYISPTKGI

-244 ILDSYKA
+244 VLDSYKA

-262 NMSLIAG
+262 NISLVAG
-269 HAMIILV
+269 HALIILA

-282 ASIYTVNI
+282 ASIYTINI
-290 QILREKRRFNFIIF
+290 QILREKKRFNFIIF

-311 STVVVRDAGS
+311 ITVVVRDAGP
-321 EYLFMIPFAVIAL
+321 EYLFMVPFAVFAL

-357 ITAENGIELY
+357 IIAENGIELY
-367 TLNLFAGAV
+367 ILNLFAGAV
-376 TLMSFVYL
+376 TLLSFVYL

-390 FLNSLLLFGV
+390 FLNSLLLLGA

-405 MAFRLLESGKPI
+405 IAFRLLESGKPV
-417 YDYTY
+417 YDYIY
-422 IVYLFLNSLFIVAA
+422 VVYLFLNSMFIVAA

-490 VNSIHGNARL
+490 VNAIHGNARL

-511 KLMNPQC
+511 KLVNPQC

-531 NLTPQESAQAII
+531 NLSPQESAQLII
-543 RHVSDGVE
+543 KHVSDGVE
-551 LAKKYKLPKII
+551 LAKKFKLPKII
-562 TAFITSHHGKGVTGY
+562 TAFITSHHGRSVTGY
-577 FYSKYCLNG
+577 FYSKYCLDG
-586 GDPDN
+586 GDPNN

-613 DAVEAASRSLKDYSE
+613 DAVEAASRSLKDYSA

-642 ISESQLID
+642 ISESQLIE
-650 ADISLKEIFTVKEV
+650 ADISLKEINTVKEV
-664 FKKQLKEIY
+664 FKKHLKEIY

-681 SNNST
+681 ANQSGNHTANTAVGTS
-686 NSATKAA
+686 KVA
-693 PVQAV
+693 PVLSTESSTKSSSE
-698 QAVQAVQ
+698 
-705 DTKPA
+705 DTA
-710 AKQTAKQSANNAANN
+710 A
-725 AANQPASHNT
+725 
-735 GKSPDKNA
+735 DKTLSKEA

>member
-1 MDGLNIQKTKNIL
+1 MDSLNIQKTKNIL

-50 MYETLVAPIDFPIL
+50 MYETLVAPMDFPIL
-64 KTQAELLKEK
+64 KSQAELLKEK
-74 NAAAELFIP
+74 NEAAELFVP
-83 YYVYNGDILPN
+83 YYVYNNDILLN
-94 VMQMADGLNR
+94 VMQTADGLNR
-104 DSLISDKDLVTLK
+104 DSLISNKDLATLK
-117 SILSEIY
+117 GVLSEIY
-124 ASGII
+124 TAGII
-129 KRDESLVNSNKDSYI
+129 KRDEQLANNDKNSYI
-144 IVQKDKRAEEV
+144 IVQKEKRAEEV
-155 PRASVYNIQQAL
+155 PRASVYNIQQAI
-167 EKLQSKIAQ
+167 EKLQSKISQ
-176 IATDSISIAGVSK
+176 IATDSITIAGISRI
-189 VKPESLIQAN
+189 KPESLIQAN

-210 HKNATDYISPTNGI
+210 HKNAIDYISPTKGI

-262 NMSLIAG
+262 NLSLISG
-269 HAMIILV
+269 HSLIILA

-282 ASIYTVNI
+282 ASIYTINI
-290 QILREKRRFNFIIF
+290 QILKEKKRFNFIIF
-304 LILLTYI
+304 LILLTYVI
-311 STVVVRDAGS
+311 TVVVRDAGP
-321 EYLFMIPFAVIAL
+321 EYLFMVPFAVFAL

-357 ITAENGIELY
+357 IIAENGIELY
-367 TLNLFAGAV
+367 ILNLFAGAV
-376 TLMSFVYL
+376 TLLSFVYL

-390 FLNSLLLFGV
+390 FLNSLLLFGA

-405 MAFRLLESGKPI
+405 IAFRLLESGKPV

-422 IVYLFLNSLFIVAA
+422 IVYLFLNSMFIVAT

-490 VNSIHGNARL
+490 VNAIHGNARL

-505 MYHDIG
+505 MYHDVG
-511 KLMNPQC
+511 KLVNPQC

-531 NLTPQESAQAII
+531 NLSPQESAQLII
-543 RHVSDGVE
+543 KHVSDGVE
-551 LAKKYKLPKII
+551 LAKKFKLPKII
-562 TAFITSHHGKGVTGY
+562 TAFITSHHGRSVTGY
-577 FYSKYCLNG
+577 FYSKYCLDG
-586 GDPDN
+586 GDPNN

-613 DAVEAASRSLKDYSE
+613 DAVEAASRSLKDYSA

-642 ISESQLID
+642 ISESQLIE
-650 ADISLKEIFTVKEV
+650 ADISLKEINIVKEV

-681 SNNST
+681 
-686 NSATKAA
+686 
-693 PVQAV
+693 
-698 QAVQAVQ
+698 
-705 DTKPA
+705 
-710 AKQTAKQSANNAANN
+710 
-725 AANQPASHNT
+725 ANQSGNHTSITAADISKDTHAGSTESTSENT
-735 GKSPDKNA
+735 AADNMSSKDV

>member
-1 MDGLNIQKTKNIL
+1 MDSLNIQKTKNIL

-50 MYETLVAPIDFPIL
+50 MYETLVAPMDFPIL
-64 KTQAELLKEK
+64 KSQAELLKEK
-74 NAAAELFIP
+74 NEAAELFVP
-83 YYVYNGDILPN
+83 YYVYNNDILLN
-94 VMQMADGLNR
+94 VMQTADGLNR
-104 DSLISDKDLVTLK
+104 DSLISNKDLATLK
-117 SILSEIY
+117 GVLSEIY
-124 ASGII
+124 TAGII
-129 KRDESLVNSNKDSYI
+129 KRDEQLVNNEKNNYI

-155 PRASVYNIQQAL
+155 PRASVYNIRQAV

-176 IATDSISIAGVSK
+176 IAADSITIAGISK
-189 VKPESLIQAN
+189 IKPESLIQAN
-199 LIYDQQSTDLV
+199 LIYDQQSTELV
-210 HKNATDYISPTNGI
+210 HKNAIDYISPTKGI

-244 ILDSYKA
+244 VLDSYKA

-262 NMSLIAG
+262 NISLVAG
-269 HAMIILV
+269 HALIILA

-282 ASIYTVNI
+282 ASIYTINI
-290 QILREKRRFNFIIF
+290 QILREKKRFNFIIF

-311 STVVVRDAGS
+311 ITVVVRDAGP
-321 EYLFMIPFAVIAL
+321 EYLFMVPFAVFAL

-357 ITAENGIELY
+357 IIAENGIELY
-367 TLNLFAGAV
+367 ILNLFAGAV
-376 TLMSFVYL
+376 TLLSFVYL

-390 FLNSLLLFGV
+390 FLNSLLLLGA

-405 MAFRLLESGKPI
+405 IAFRLLESGKPV
-417 YDYTY
+417 YDYIY
-422 IVYLFLNSLFIVAA
+422 VVYLFLNSMFIVAA

-490 VNSIHGNARL
+490 VNAIHGNARL

-511 KLMNPQC
+511 KLVNPQC

-531 NLTPQESAQAII
+531 NLSPQESAQLII
-543 RHVSDGVE
+543 KHVSEAVE
-551 LAKKYKLPKII
+551 LAKKFKLPKII
-562 TAFITSHHGKGVTGY
+562 TAFITSHHGRSVTGY
-577 FYSKYCLNG
+577 FYSKYCLDG
-586 GDPDN
+586 GDPNN

-613 DAVEAASRSLKDYSE
+613 DAVEAASRSLKDYSA

-642 ISESQLID
+642 ISESQLIE
-650 ADISLKEIFTVKEV
+650 ADISLKEINTVKEV
-664 FKKQLKEIY
+664 FKKHLKEIY
-673 HSRIEYPA
+673 HSRIEYPTA
-681 SNNST
+681 NQSGNHTANTAVGTS
-686 NSATKAA
+686 KVA
-693 PVQAV
+693 PVLSTESSSESSSE
-698 QAVQAVQ
+698 
-705 DTKPA
+705 DTA
-710 AKQTAKQSANNAANN
+710 A
-725 AANQPASHNT
+725 
-735 GKSPDKNA
+735 DKTLSKEA

>member
-1 MDGLNIQKTKNIL
+1 MDSLNIQKTKNIL

-50 MYETLVAPIDFPIL
+50 MYETLVAPMDFPIL
-64 KTQAELLKEK
+64 KSQAELLKEK
-74 NAAAELFIP
+74 NEAAELFVP
-83 YYVYNGDILPN
+83 YYVYNNDILLN
-94 VMQMADGLNR
+94 VMQTADGLNR
-104 DSLISDKDLVTLK
+104 DSLISNKDLATLK
-117 SILSEIY
+117 GVLSEIY
-124 ASGII
+124 TAGII
-129 KRDESLVNSNKDSYI
+129 KRDEQLVNNDKNNYI

-155 PRASVYNIQQAL
+155 PRASVYNIRQAV

-176 IATDSISIAGVSK
+176 IAANSITIAGISK
-189 VKPESLIQAN
+189 IKPESLIQAN
-199 LIYDQQSTDLV
+199 LIYDQQSTELV
-210 HKNATDYISPTNGI
+210 HKNATDYISPTKGI

-244 ILDSYKA
+244 VLDSYKA

-262 NMSLIAG
+262 NISLVAG
-269 HAMIILV
+269 HALIILA

-282 ASIYTVNI
+282 ASIYTINI
-290 QILREKRRFNFIIF
+290 QILREKKRFNFIIF
-304 LILLTYI
+304 LILLTFI
-311 STVVVRDAGS
+311 ITVVVRDAGP
-321 EYLFMIPFAVIAL
+321 EYLFMVPFAVFAL

-357 ITAENGIELY
+357 IIAENGIELY
-367 TLNLFAGAV
+367 ILNLFAGAV
-376 TLMSFVYL
+376 TLLSFVYL

-390 FLNSLLLFGV
+390 FLNSLLLLGA

-405 MAFRLLESGKPI
+405 IAFRLLESGKPV
-417 YDYTY
+417 YDYIY
-422 IVYLFLNSLFIVAA
+422 VVYLFLNSMFIVAA

-490 VNSIHGNARL
+490 VNAIHGNARL

-511 KLMNPQC
+511 KLVNPQC

-531 NLTPQESAQAII
+531 NLSPQESAQLII
-543 RHVSDGVE
+543 KHVSDGVE
-551 LAKKYKLPKII
+551 LAKKFKLPKII
-562 TAFITSHHGKGVTGY
+562 TAFITSHHGRGVTGY
-577 FYSKYCLNG
+577 FYSKYCLDG
-586 GDPDN
+586 GDPNN

-613 DAVEAASRSLKDYSE
+613 DAVEAASRSLKDYSA

-642 ISESQLID
+642 ISESQLIE
-650 ADISLKEIFTVKEV
+650 ADISLKEINTVKEV
-664 FKKQLKEIY
+664 FKKHLKEIY
-673 HSRIEYPA
+673 HSRIEYPTA
-681 SNNST
+681 NQSVNHTANTAVGTS
-686 NSATKAA
+686 KVA
-693 PVQAV
+693 PVLSTESSTKSSSE
-698 QAVQAVQ
+698 
-705 DTKPA
+705 DTA
-710 AKQTAKQSANNAANN
+710 A
-725 AANQPASHNT
+725 
-735 GKSPDKNA
+735 DKTLSKET

>member
-1 MDGLNIQKTKNIL
+1 MDSLNIQKTKNVL

-50 MYETLVAPIDFPIL
+50 MYETLVAPMDFPIL
-64 KTQAELLKEK
+64 KSQAELLKEK
-74 NAAAELFIP
+74 NEAAELFVP
-83 YYVYNGDILPN
+83 YYVYNNDILLN
-94 VMQMADGLNR
+94 VMQTADGLNR
-104 DSLISDKDLVTLK
+104 DSLISNKDLATLK
-117 SILSEIY
+117 GVLSEIY
-124 ASGII
+124 TAGII
-129 KRDESLVNSNKDSYI
+129 KRDEQLVNNDKNNYI

-155 PRASVYNIQQAL
+155 PRASVYNIRQAV

-176 IATDSISIAGVSK
+176 IAADSITIAGISK
-189 VKPESLIQAN
+189 IKPESLIQAN
-199 LIYDQQSTDLV
+199 LIYDQQSTELV
-210 HKNATDYISPTNGI
+210 HKNATDYISPTKGI

-244 ILDSYKA
+244 VLDSYKA

-262 NMSLIAG
+262 NISLVAG
-269 HAMIILV
+269 HALIILA

-282 ASIYTVNI
+282 ASIYTINI
-290 QILREKRRFNFIIF
+290 QILREKKRFNFIIF

-311 STVVVRDAGS
+311 ITVVVRDAGP
-321 EYLFMIPFAVIAL
+321 EYLFMVPFAVFAL

-357 ITAENGIELY
+357 IIAENGIELY
-367 TLNLFAGAV
+367 ILNLFAGAV
-376 TLMSFVYL
+376 TLLSFVYL

-390 FLNSLLLFGV
+390 FLNSLLLLGA

-405 MAFRLLESGKPI
+405 IAFRLLESGKPV
-417 YDYTY
+417 YDYIY
-422 IVYLFLNSLFIVAA
+422 VVYLFLNSMFIVAA

-490 VNSIHGNARL
+490 VNAIHGNARL

-511 KLMNPQC
+511 KLVNPQC

-531 NLTPQESAQAII
+531 NLSPQESAQLII
-543 RHVSDGVE
+543 KHVSDGVE
-551 LAKKYKLPKII
+551 LAKKFKLPKII
-562 TAFITSHHGKGVTGY
+562 TAFITSHHGRSVTGY
-577 FYSKYCLNG
+577 FYSKYCLDG
-586 GDPDN
+586 GDPNN

-613 DAVEAASRSLKDYSE
+613 DAVEAASRSLKDYSA

-642 ISESQLID
+642 ISESQLIE
-650 ADISLKEIFTVKEV
+650 ADISLKEINTVKEV
-664 FKKQLKEIY
+664 FKKHLKEIY

-681 SNNST
+681 ANQSGNHTANTAVGTS
-686 NSATKAA
+686 KVA
-693 PVQAV
+693 PVLSTESSTKSSSE
-698 QAVQAVQ
+698 
-705 DTKPA
+705 DTA
-710 AKQTAKQSANNAANN
+710 A
-725 AANQPASHNT
+725 
-735 GKSPDKNA
+735 DKTLSKEA